1 MDDRDESEYMK
12 MITYNKEQKV
22 FHLSNDQISYLIEVE
37 EHGYLAHLYF
47 GKKIN
52 NYSGHYQYVR
62 DMRSFGPYPEAANHD
77 KFSLDTVM
85 MEYPGYGFGDFREPA
100 YNLKLANGSRVT
112 DFRYV
117 SYEIVQGKIEIV
129 DLPQMYTKADKEAQT
144 LIITLKDDLTNLVLK
159 LNYTIYQDYATI
171 VRSTELLNEGNE
183 TVEINQLASQAL
195 DFPNRSLELIH
206 FNGAW
211 GRERQLTREAI
222 EIGTKMLDS
231 KRGSS
236 SHHQNPFITLV
247 EPTTTEFQGEAYGF
261 CLVYSGNHQTVIEKD
276 NYSQTRVV
284 MGINPFN
291 FSWQLH
297 PGESFQSPEVV
308 NVYSSRGLNHMSQT
322 YHELFN
328 RYLIRGEH
336 QLKERPVLINNW
348 EATYF
353 DFDDAKIHGIIDEAK
368 DLGIEMFV
376 LDDGWFG
383 ERKDDHRSLGDWFEF
398 EGKLEQGLEGI
409 AKYVHDQEMK
419 FGLWFEP
426 EMISKD
432 SDLHRAHP
440 DWVLSIPNR
449 PRSLSRQ
456 QHVLD
461 FSREDVRNHIYQ
473 QMTAILDRV
482 PVDYIKWDMN
492 RNMTEVYSLLL
503 DPQMQGEVSHRYMLG
518 LYAFMEKLTQAYPHI
533 LFESCSGG
541 GGRYDAGMLY
551 YMPQTWTSDNTDAVA
566 RLKIQYSTSFVYPI
580 STMGSHVSA
589 IPNHQTGRETSV
601 ETRGNVA
608 MSGVLGYELDL
619 TNLSASEKV
628 AITEQVNFYKEYRQ
642 LLQFGQFVRLRSP
655 YEENDV
661 AWMFVSK
668 DKKEAI
674 VFYFRVLAEASAPY
688 VTLKLAELNE
698 AFTYQM
704 DGKSISG
711 DELMNIGMYLNPNLH
726 GDYATQS
733 FVLKVK

>member
-1 MDDRDESEYMK
+1 
-12 MITYNKEQKV
+12 MITFNKEQQV
-22 FHLSNDQISYLIEVE
+22 FHLCNNQISYLIEVE

-52 NYSGHYQYVR
+52 HYSGHYQYVR
-62 DMRSFGPYPEAANHD
+62 DMRSFGPYPEAADHD
-77 KFSLDTVM
+77 TFSLDTVM
-85 MEYPGYGFGDFREPA
+85 LEYPGYGFGDFREPA
-100 YNLKLANGSRVT
+100 YNFKLKNGSRIT
-112 DFRYV
+112 DFRYD
-117 SYEIVQGKIEIV
+117 SFEIVQGKCAIEG
-129 DLPQMYTKADKEAQT
+129 LPHLYTNQATEAET
-144 LIITLKDDLTNLVLK
+144 LIITLKDDVAQLCLK
-159 LNYTIYQDYATI
+159 LNYTIYQDYATVI
-171 VRSTELLNEGNE
+171 RSTTLINDSAE
-183 TVEINQLASQAL
+183 TVEMNQLASQSL
-195 DFPNRSLELIH
+195 DFPNRSFELIH
-206 FNGAW
+206 LNGAW
-211 GRERQLTREAI
+211 GRERQLTREKI
-222 EIGTKMLDS
+222 EIGTKVLDS

-236 SHHQNPFITLV
+236 SHHQNPFVTLV

-284 MGINPFN
+284 MGMNPFN
-291 FSWQLH
+291 FAWQL
-297 PGESFQSPEVV
+297 PAGESFHSPEVV
-308 NVYSSRGLNHMSQT
+308 NVYTNQGLNQMSKT
-322 YHELFN
+322 YHDLFN
-328 RYLIRGEH
+328 HHLIRGEH

-353 DFDDAKIHGIIDEAK
+353 DFDDAKIHGIVDEAQA
-368 DLGIEMFV
+368 LGIEMFV

-383 ERKDDHRSLGDWFEF
+383 ERKDDHRSLGDWYEF

-409 AKYVHDQEMK
+409 AQYVHDKGMK

-440 DWVLSIPNR
+440 DWVLSVPGR

-461 FSREDVRNHIYQ
+461 FSRADVRDHIYQ

-482 PVDYIKWDMN
+482 PIDYIKWDMN

-503 DPQMQGEVSHRYMLG
+503 DPEMQGEVSHRYILG
-518 LYAFMEKLTQAYPHI
+518 LYEFMEKLTQAYPHI

-551 YMPQTWTSDNTDAVA
+551 YMPQTWTSDNTDPIA
-566 RLKIQYSTSFVYPI
+566 RLKIQYSTSLVYPI
-580 STMGSHVSA
+580 STMGAHVSA
-589 IPNHQTGRETSV
+589 IPNHQTGRETSLDI
-601 ETRGNVA
+601 RGNVA

-619 TNLSASEKV
+619 TTLSEEEKALIV
-628 AITEQVNFYKEYRQ
+628 KQVDFYKEHRQ
-642 LLQFGQFVRLRSP
+642 LLQFGDFVRLKSP
-655 YEENDV
+655 YEENEV

-674 VFYFRVLAEASAPY
+674 VFYFRVLVEASAPY
-688 VTLKLAELNE
+688 VTLKLAHLDETLE
-698 AFTYQM
+698 YQIANHV
-704 DGKSISG
+704 ISG
-711 DELMNIGMYLNPNLH
+711 DALMNIGMYIDPKLH
-726 GDYATQS
+726 GDYATQA
-733 FVLKVK
+733 FILKAK

>member
-1 MDDRDESEYMK
+1 
-12 MITYNKEQKV
+12 MITFNKEQQV
-22 FHLSNDQISYLIEVE
+22 FHLCNNQISYLIEVE

-52 NYSGHYQYVR
+52 HYSGHYQYVR
-62 DMRSFGPYPEAANHD
+62 DMRSFGPYPEAADHD
-77 KFSLDTVM
+77 TFSLDTVM
-85 MEYPGYGFGDFREPA
+85 LEYPGYGFGDFREPA
-100 YNLKLANGSRVT
+100 YNFKLKDGSRIT
-112 DFRYV
+112 DFRYD
-117 SYEIVQGKIEIV
+117 SFEIVQGKCAIEG
-129 DLPQMYTKADKEAQT
+129 LPHLYTNQATEAET
-144 LIITLKDDLTNLVLK
+144 LIITLKDDVAQLRLK
-159 LNYTIYQDYATI
+159 LNYTIYQDYATVI
-171 VRSTELLNEGNE
+171 RSTTLINDSAE
-183 TVEINQLASQAL
+183 TVEMNQLASQSL
-195 DFPNRSLELIH
+195 DFPNRSFELIH
-206 FNGAW
+206 LNGAW
-211 GRERQLTREAI
+211 GRERQLTREKI
-222 EIGTKMLDS
+222 EIGTKVLDS

-236 SHHQNPFITLV
+236 SHHQNPFVTLV

-284 MGINPFN
+284 MGMNPFN
-291 FSWQLH
+291 FAWQL
-297 PGESFQSPEVV
+297 PAGESFHSPEVV
-308 NVYSSRGLNHMSQT
+308 NVYSNQGLNQMSKT
-322 YHELFN
+322 YHDLFN
-328 RYLIRGEH
+328 HHLIRGEH

-353 DFDDAKIHGIIDEAK
+353 DFDDAKIHGIVDEAQA
-368 DLGIEMFV
+368 LGIEMFV

-383 ERKDDHRSLGDWFEF
+383 ERKDDHRSLGDWYEF

-409 AKYVHDQEMK
+409 AQYVHDKGMK

-440 DWVLSIPNR
+440 DWVLSVPGR

-461 FSREDVRNHIYQ
+461 FSRADVRDHIYQ

-482 PVDYIKWDMN
+482 PIDYIKWDMN

-503 DPQMQGEVSHRYMLG
+503 DPEMQGEVSHRYILG
-518 LYAFMEKLTQAYPHI
+518 LYEFMEKLTQAYPHI

-551 YMPQTWTSDNTDAVA
+551 YMPQTWTSDNTDPIA
-566 RLKIQYSTSFVYPI
+566 RLKIQYSTSLVYPI
-580 STMGSHVSA
+580 STMGAHVSA
-589 IPNHQTGRETSV
+589 IPNHQTGRETSLDI
-601 ETRGNVA
+601 RGNVA

-619 TNLSASEKV
+619 TTLSEEEKALIV
-628 AITEQVNFYKEYRQ
+628 KQVDFYKEHRQ
-642 LLQFGQFVRLRSP
+642 LLQFGDFVRLKSP
-655 YEENDV
+655 YEENEV

-674 VFYFRVLAEASAPY
+674 VFYFRVLVEASAPY
-688 VTLKLAELNE
+688 VTLKLAHLDETLE
-698 AFTYQM
+698 YQIANHV
-704 DGKSISG
+704 ISG
-711 DELMNIGMYLNPNLH
+711 DALMNIGMYIDPKLH
-726 GDYATQS
+726 GDYATQA
-733 FVLKVK
+733 FILKAK

>member
-1 MDDRDESEYMK
+1 
-12 MITYNKEQKV
+12 MITFNKEQQV
-22 FHLSNDQISYLIEVE
+22 FHLCNNQISYLIEVE

-52 NYSGHYQYVR
+52 HYSGHYQYVR
-62 DMRSFGPYPEAANHD
+62 DMRSFGPYPEAADHD
-77 KFSLDTVM
+77 TFSLDTVM
-85 MEYPGYGFGDFREPA
+85 LEYPGYGFGDFREPA
-100 YNLKLANGSRVT
+100 YNFKLKNGSRIT
-112 DFRYV
+112 DFRYD
-117 SYEIVQGKIEIV
+117 SFEIVQGKCAIEG
-129 DLPQMYTKADKEAQT
+129 LPHLYTNQATEAET
-144 LIITLKDDLTNLVLK
+144 LIITLKDDVAKLRLK
-159 LNYTIYQDYATI
+159 LNYTIYQDYATVI
-171 VRSTELLNEGNE
+171 RSTTLINDSAE

-195 DFPNRSLELIH
+195 DFPNRSFELIH
-206 FNGAW
+206 LNGAW
-211 GRERQLTREAI
+211 GRERQLTREKI
-222 EIGTKMLDS
+222 EIGTKVLDS

-236 SHHQNPFITLV
+236 SHHQNPFVTLV

-284 MGINPFN
+284 MGMNPFN
-291 FSWQLH
+291 FAWQL
-297 PGESFQSPEVV
+297 PAGESFHSPEVV
-308 NVYSSRGLNHMSQT
+308 NVYSNQGLNQMSKT
-322 YHELFN
+322 YHDLFN
-328 RYLIRGEH
+328 HHLIRGEH

-353 DFDDAKIHGIIDEAK
+353 DFDDAKIRGIVDEAQA
-368 DLGIEMFV
+368 LGIEMFV

-383 ERKDDHRSLGDWFEF
+383 ERKDDHRSLGDWYEF

-409 AKYVHDQEMK
+409 AQYVHDKGMK

-440 DWVLSIPNR
+440 DWVLSVPGR

-461 FSREDVRNHIYQ
+461 FSRADVRDHIYQ

-482 PVDYIKWDMN
+482 PIDYIKWDMN

-503 DPQMQGEVSHRYMLG
+503 DPEMQGEVSHRYILG
-518 LYAFMEKLTQAYPHI
+518 LYEFMEKLTQAYPHI

-551 YMPQTWTSDNTDAVA
+551 YMPQTWTSDNTDPIA
-566 RLKIQYSTSFVYPI
+566 RLKIQYSTSLVYPI
-580 STMGSHVSA
+580 STMGAHVSA
-589 IPNHQTGRETSV
+589 IPNHQTGRETSLDI
-601 ETRGNVA
+601 RGNVA

-619 TNLSASEKV
+619 TTLSEEEKV
-628 AITEQVNFYKEYRQ
+628 LIVKQVDFYKEHRQ
-642 LLQFGQFVRLRSP
+642 LLQFGDFVRLKSP
-655 YEENDV
+655 YEENEV

-674 VFYFRVLAEASAPY
+674 VFYFRVLVEASAPY
-688 VTLKLAELNE
+688 VTLKLAHLDETLE
-698 AFTYQM
+698 YQIANHV
-704 DGKSISG
+704 ISG
-711 DELMNIGMYLNPNLH
+711 DALMNIGMYIDPKLH
-726 GDYATQS
+726 GDYATQA
-733 FVLKVK
+733 FVLKAK

>member
-1 MDDRDESEYMK
+1 
-12 MITYNKEQKV
+12 MITFNKEQQV
-22 FHLSNDQISYLIEVE
+22 FHLCNNQISYLIEVE

-52 NYSGHYQYVR
+52 HYSGHYQYVR
-62 DMRSFGPYPEAANHD
+62 DMRSFGPYPEAADHD
-77 KFSLDTVM
+77 TFSLDTVM
-85 MEYPGYGFGDFREPA
+85 LEYPGYGFGDFREPA
-100 YNLKLANGSRVT
+100 YNFKLKDGSRIT
-112 DFRYV
+112 DFRYD
-117 SYEIVQGKIEIV
+117 SFEIVQGKCAIEG
-129 DLPQMYTKADKEAQT
+129 LPHLYTNQATEAET
-144 LIITLKDDLTNLVLK
+144 LIITLKDDVAQLRLK
-159 LNYTIYQDYATI
+159 LNYTIYQDYATVI
-171 VRSTELLNEGNE
+171 RSTTLINDSAE
-183 TVEINQLASQAL
+183 TVEINQLASQSL
-195 DFPNRSLELIH
+195 DFPNRSFELIH
-206 FNGAW
+206 LNGAW
-211 GRERQLTREAI
+211 GRERQLTREKI
-222 EIGTKMLDS
+222 EIGTKVLDS

-236 SHHQNPFITLV
+236 SHHQNPFVTLV

-284 MGINPFN
+284 MGMNPFN
-291 FSWQLH
+291 FAWQL
-297 PGESFQSPEVV
+297 PAGESFHSPEVV
-308 NVYSSRGLNHMSQT
+308 NVYSNQGLNQMSKT
-322 YHELFN
+322 YHDLFN
-328 RYLIRGEH
+328 HHLIRGEH

-353 DFDDAKIHGIIDEAK
+353 DFDDAKIHGIVDEAQA
-368 DLGIEMFV
+368 LGIEMFV

-383 ERKDDHRSLGDWFEF
+383 ERKDDHRSLGDWYEF

-409 AKYVHDQEMK
+409 AQYVHDKGMK

-440 DWVLSIPNR
+440 DWVLSVPGR

-461 FSREDVRNHIYQ
+461 FSRADVRDHIYQ

-482 PVDYIKWDMN
+482 PIDYIKWDMN

-503 DPQMQGEVSHRYMLG
+503 DPEMQGEVSHRYILG
-518 LYAFMEKLTQAYPHI
+518 LYEFMEKLTQAYPHI

-551 YMPQTWTSDNTDAVA
+551 YMPQTWTSDNTDPIA
-566 RLKIQYSTSFVYPI
+566 RLKIQYSTSLVYPI
-580 STMGSHVSA
+580 STMGAHVSA
-589 IPNHQTGRETSV
+589 IPNHQTGRETSLDI
-601 ETRGNVA
+601 RGNVA

-619 TNLSASEKV
+619 TTLSEEEKV
-628 AITEQVNFYKEYRQ
+628 LIVKQVDFYKEHRQ
-642 LLQFGQFVRLRSP
+642 LLQFGDFVRLKSP
-655 YEENDV
+655 YEENEV

-674 VFYFRVLAEASAPY
+674 VFYFRVLVEASAPY
-688 VTLKLAELNE
+688 VTLKLAHLDETLE
-698 AFTYQM
+698 YQIANHV
-704 DGKSISG
+704 ISG
-711 DELMNIGMYLNPNLH
+711 LSLIH
-726 GDYATQS
+726 I
-733 FVLKVK
+733 

>member
-1 MDDRDESEYMK
+1 
-12 MITYNKEQKV
+12 MITFNKEQQV
-22 FHLSNDQISYLIEVE
+22 FHLCNNQISYLIEVE

-52 NYSGHYQYVR
+52 HYSGHYQYVR
-62 DMRSFGPYPEAANHD
+62 DMRSFGPYPEAADHD
-77 KFSLDTVM
+77 TFSLDTVM
-85 MEYPGYGFGDFREPA
+85 LEYPGYGFGDFREPA
-100 YNLKLANGSRVT
+100 YNFKLKDGSRIT
-112 DFRYV
+112 DFRYD
-117 SYEIVQGKIEIV
+117 SFEIVQGKCAIEG
-129 DLPQMYTKADKEAQT
+129 LPHLYTNQATEAET
-144 LIITLKDDLTNLVLK
+144 LIITLKDDVAQLRLK
-159 LNYTIYQDYATI
+159 LNYTIYQDYATVI
-171 VRSTELLNEGNE
+171 RSTTLINDSAE

-195 DFPNRSLELIH
+195 DFPNRSFELIH
-206 FNGAW
+206 LNGAW
-211 GRERQLTREAI
+211 GRERQLTREKI
-222 EIGTKMLDS
+222 EIGTKVLDS

-236 SHHQNPFITLV
+236 SHHQNPFVTLV

-284 MGINPFN
+284 MGMNPFN
-291 FSWQLH
+291 FAWQL
-297 PGESFQSPEVV
+297 PAGESFHSPEVV
-308 NVYSSRGLNHMSQT
+308 NVYSNQGLNQMSKT
-322 YHELFN
+322 YHDLFN
-328 RYLIRGEH
+328 HHLIRGEH

-353 DFDDAKIHGIIDEAK
+353 DFDDAKIHGIVDEAQA
-368 DLGIEMFV
+368 LGIEMFV

-383 ERKDDHRSLGDWFEF
+383 ERKDDHRSLGDWYEF

-409 AKYVHDQEMK
+409 AQYVHDKGMK

-440 DWVLSIPNR
+440 DWVLSVPGR

-461 FSREDVRNHIYQ
+461 FSRADVRDHIYQ

-482 PVDYIKWDMN
+482 PIDYIKWDMN

-503 DPQMQGEVSHRYMLG
+503 DPEMQGEVSHRYILG
-518 LYAFMEKLTQAYPHI
+518 LYEFMEKLTQAYPHI

-551 YMPQTWTSDNTDAVA
+551 YMPQIWTSDNTDPIA
-566 RLKIQYSTSFVYPI
+566 RLKIQYSTSLVYPI
-580 STMGSHVSA
+580 STMGAHVSA
-589 IPNHQTGRETSV
+589 IPNHQTGRETSLDI
-601 ETRGNVA
+601 RGNVA

-619 TNLSASEKV
+619 TTLSEEEKV
-628 AITEQVNFYKEYRQ
+628 LIVKQVDFYKEHRQ
-642 LLQFGQFVRLRSP
+642 LLQFGDFVRLKSP
-655 YEENDV
+655 YEENEV

-674 VFYFRVLAEASAPY
+674 VFYFRVLVEASAPY
-688 VTLKLAELNE
+688 VTLKLAHLDETLE
-698 AFTYQM
+698 YQIANHV
-704 DGKSISG
+704 ISG
-711 DELMNIGMYLNPNLH
+711 DALMNIGMYIDPKLH
-726 GDYATQS
+726 GDYATQA
-733 FVLKVK
+733 FILKAK

>member
-1 MDDRDESEYMK
+1 
-12 MITYNKEQKV
+12 MIIYDKEKQI
-22 FHLSNDQISYLIEVE
+22 FHLRNETISYLIEVE

-47 GKKIN
+47 GKRVN
-52 NYSGHYQYVR
+52 HYSGHYQYVR
-62 DMRSFGPYPEAANHD
+62 DMRSFGPYPEEADHD
-77 KFSLDTVM
+77 QFSLDTVM
-85 MEYPGYGFGDFREPA
+85 LEYPGYGYGDFREPA
-100 YNLKLANGSRVT
+100 YNLKLENGSRIT
-112 DFRYV
+112 DFRYDSFEV
-117 SYEIVQGKIEIV
+117 VKGKIAIEG
-129 DLPQMYTKADKEAQT
+129 LPQLYTTEENQAET
-144 LIITLKDDLTNLVLK
+144 LIITLKDQVSQLVLK
-159 LNYTIYQDYATI
+159 LNYTIYRDFSTI
-171 VRSTELLNEGNE
+171 VRSTSLINEGDE
-183 TVEINQLASQAL
+183 IVEINQLASQAL
-195 DFPNRSLELIH
+195 DFPNRSFELIH

-222 EIGTKMLDS
+222 EIGTKTLDS

-236 SHHQNPFITLV
+236 SHHQNPFMALV
-247 EPTTTEFQGEAYGF
+247 EPTTTEFQGEAYGSCF
-261 CLVYSGNHQTVIEKD
+261 VYSGNHQTVIEKD
-276 NYSQTRVV
+276 NYSQTRVI

-291 FSWQLH
+291 FAWQLL
-297 PGESFQSPEVV
+297 PGAHFQTPEVV
-308 NVYSSRGLNHMSQT
+308 NVYSNQGLNQMSQT
-322 YHELFN
+322 YHDLFN
-328 RYLIRGEH
+328 HHLIRGGH
-336 QLKERPVLINNW
+336 QLEERPVLINNW

-353 DFDDAKIHGIIDEAK
+353 DFDDEKIHGIVDEAHA
-368 DLGIEMFV
+368 LGIEMFV

-398 EGKLEQGLEGI
+398 EGKLAHGLEGI
-409 AKYVHDQEMK
+409 SQYVHDKGMK

-440 DWVLSIPNR
+440 DWVLATPNR

-461 FSREDVRNHIYQ
+461 FSREDVREHIYQ
-473 QMTAILDRV
+473 QMIAILDRV

-503 DPQMQGEVSHRYMLG
+503 DPSMQGEVSHRYILG
-518 LYAFMEKLTQAYPHI
+518 LYEFMEKLTQRYPHI

-589 IPNHQTGRETSV
+589 VPNHQTGRQTSL
-601 ETRGNVA
+601 EIRGNVA
-608 MSGVLGYELDL
+608 MSGVFGYELDL
-619 TNLSASEKV
+619 TQLTESEKLE
-628 AITEQVNFYKEYRQ
+628 IIEQVNFYKQYRG
-642 LLQFGQFVRLRSP
+642 LLQYGTFVRLKSP

-668 DKKEAI
+668 DQKEAI
-674 VFYFRVLAEASAPY
+674 VFYFRVLAEAASAY
-688 VTLKLAELNE
+688 VTLKLAGLDENQ
-698 AFTYQM
+698 TYQIN
-704 DGKSISG
+704 DQFISG
-711 DELMNIGMYLNPNLH
+711 DELMNIGMYMDPNLH

-733 FVLKVK
+733 FVLKGI

>member
-1 MDDRDESEYMK
+1 
-12 MITYNKEQKV
+12 MITFNKEQQV
-22 FHLSNDQISYLIEVE
+22 FHLCNNQISYLIEVE

-52 NYSGHYQYVR
+52 HYSGHYQYVR
-62 DMRSFGPYPEAANHD
+62 DMRSFGPYPEAADHD
-77 KFSLDTVM
+77 TFSLDTVM
-85 MEYPGYGFGDFREPA
+85 LEYPGYGFGDFREPA
-100 YNLKLANGSRVT
+100 YNFKLKDGSRIT
-112 DFRYV
+112 DFRYD
-117 SYEIVQGKIEIV
+117 SFEIVQGKCAIEG
-129 DLPQMYTKADKEAQT
+129 LPHLYTNQVTEAET
-144 LIITLKDDLTNLVLK
+144 LIITLKDDVAQLRLK
-159 LNYTIYQDYATI
+159 LNYTIYQDYATVI
-171 VRSTELLNEGNE
+171 RSTTLINDSAE
-183 TVEINQLASQAL
+183 TVEINQLASQSL
-195 DFPNRSLELIH
+195 DFPNRSFELIH
-206 FNGAW
+206 LNGAW
-211 GRERQLTREAI
+211 GRERQLTREKI
-222 EIGTKMLDS
+222 EIGTKVLDS

-236 SHHQNPFITLV
+236 SHHQNPFVTLV

-284 MGINPFN
+284 MGMNPFN
-291 FSWQLH
+291 FAWQL
-297 PGESFQSPEVV
+297 PAGESFHSPEVV
-308 NVYSSRGLNHMSQT
+308 NVYSNQGLNQMSKT
-322 YHELFN
+322 YHDLFN
-328 RYLIRGEH
+328 HHLIRGEH

-353 DFDDAKIHGIIDEAK
+353 DFDDAKIHGIVDEAQA
-368 DLGIEMFV
+368 LGIEMFV

-383 ERKDDHRSLGDWFEF
+383 ERKDDHRSLGDWYEF

-409 AKYVHDQEMK
+409 AQYVHDKGMK

-440 DWVLSIPNR
+440 DWVLSVPGR

-461 FSREDVRNHIYQ
+461 FSRADVRDHIYQ

-482 PVDYIKWDMN
+482 PIDYIKWDMN

-503 DPQMQGEVSHRYMLG
+503 DPEMQGEVSHRYILG
-518 LYAFMEKLTQAYPHI
+518 LYEFMEKLTQAYPHI

-551 YMPQTWTSDNTDAVA
+551 YMPQTWTSDNTDPIA
-566 RLKIQYSTSFVYPI
+566 RLKIQYSTSLVYPI
-580 STMGSHVSA
+580 STMGAHVSA
-589 IPNHQTGRETSV
+589 IPNHQTGRETSLDI
-601 ETRGNVA
+601 RGNVA

-619 TNLSASEKV
+619 TTLSEEEKV
-628 AITEQVNFYKEYRQ
+628 LIVKQVDFYKEHRQ
-642 LLQFGQFVRLRSP
+642 LLQFGDFVRLKSP
-655 YEENDV
+655 YEENEV

-674 VFYFRVLAEASAPY
+674 VFYFRVLVEASAPY
-688 VTLKLAELNE
+688 VTLKLAHLDETLE
-698 AFTYQM
+698 YQIANHV
-704 DGKSISG
+704 ISG
-711 DELMNIGMYLNPNLH
+711 DALMNIGMYIDPKLH
-726 GDYATQS
+726 GDYATQA
-733 FVLKVK
+733 FILKAK

>member
-1 MDDRDESEYMK
+1 
-12 MITYNKEQKV
+12 MITFNKEQQV
-22 FHLSNDQISYLIEVE
+22 FHLCNNQISYLIEVE

-52 NYSGHYQYVR
+52 HYSGHYQYVR
-62 DMRSFGPYPEAANHD
+62 DMRSFGPYPEAADHD
-77 KFSLDTVM
+77 TFSLDTVM
-85 MEYPGYGFGDFREPA
+85 LEYPGYGFGDFREPA
-100 YNLKLANGSRVT
+100 YNFKLKDGSRIT
-112 DFRYV
+112 DFRYD
-117 SYEIVQGKIEIV
+117 SFEIVQGKCAIEG
-129 DLPQMYTKADKEAQT
+129 LPHLYTNQATEAET
-144 LIITLKDDLTNLVLK
+144 LIITLKDDVAQLRLK
-159 LNYTIYQDYATI
+159 LNYTIYQDYATVI
-171 VRSTELLNEGNE
+171 RSTTLINDSAE
-183 TVEINQLASQAL
+183 TVEINQLASQSL
-195 DFPNRSLELIH
+195 DFPNRSFELIH
-206 FNGAW
+206 LNGAW
-211 GRERQLTREAI
+211 GRERQLTREKI
-222 EIGTKMLDS
+222 EIGTKVLDS

-236 SHHQNPFITLV
+236 SHHQNPFVTLV

-284 MGINPFN
+284 MGMNPFN
-291 FSWQLH
+291 FAWQL
-297 PGESFQSPEVV
+297 PAGESFHSPEVV
-308 NVYSSRGLNHMSQT
+308 NVYSNQGLNQMSKT
-322 YHELFN
+322 YHDLFN
-328 RYLIRGEH
+328 HHLIRGEH

-353 DFDDAKIHGIIDEAK
+353 DFDDAKIHGIVDEAQA
-368 DLGIEMFV
+368 LGIEMFV

-383 ERKDDHRSLGDWFEF
+383 ERKDDHRSLGDWYEF

-409 AKYVHDQEMK
+409 AQYVHDKGMK

-440 DWVLSIPNR
+440 DWVLSVPGR

-461 FSREDVRNHIYQ
+461 FSRVDVRDHIYQ

-482 PVDYIKWDMN
+482 PIDYIKWDMN

-503 DPQMQGEVSHRYMLG
+503 DPEMQGEVSHRYILG
-518 LYAFMEKLTQAYPHI
+518 LYEFMEKLTQAYPHI

-551 YMPQTWTSDNTDAVA
+551 YMPQTWTSDNTDPIA
-566 RLKIQYSTSFVYPI
+566 RLKIQYSTSLVYPI
-580 STMGSHVSA
+580 STMGAHVSA
-589 IPNHQTGRETSV
+589 IPNHQTGRETSLDI
-601 ETRGNVA
+601 RGNVA

-619 TNLSASEKV
+619 TTLSEEEKALIV
-628 AITEQVNFYKEYRQ
+628 KQVDFYKEHRQ
-642 LLQFGQFVRLRSP
+642 LLQFGDFVRLKSP
-655 YEENDV
+655 YEENEV

-674 VFYFRVLAEASAPY
+674 VFYFRVLVEASAPY
-688 VTLKLAELNE
+688 VTLKLAHLDETLE
-698 AFTYQM
+698 YQIANHV
-704 DGKSISG
+704 ISG
-711 DELMNIGMYLNPNLH
+711 DALMNIGMYIDPKLH
-726 GDYATQS
+726 GDYATQA
-733 FVLKVK
+733 FILKAK

>member
-1 MDDRDESEYMK
+1 
-12 MITYNKEQKV
+12 MITFNKEQQV
-22 FHLSNDQISYLIEVE
+22 FHLCNNQISYLIEVE

-52 NYSGHYQYVR
+52 HYSGHYQYVR
-62 DMRSFGPYPEAANHD
+62 DMRSFGPYPEAADHD
-77 KFSLDTVM
+77 TFSLDTVM
-85 MEYPGYGFGDFREPA
+85 LEYPGYGFGDFREPA
-100 YNLKLANGSRVT
+100 YNFKLKNGSRIT
-112 DFRYV
+112 DFRYD
-117 SYEIVQGKIEIV
+117 SFEIVQGKCAIEG
-129 DLPQMYTKADKEAQT
+129 LPHLYTNQATEAET
-144 LIITLKDDLTNLVLK
+144 LIITLKDDVAQLRLK
-159 LNYTIYQDYATI
+159 LNYTIYQDYATVI
-171 VRSTELLNEGNE
+171 RSTTLINDSAE
-183 TVEINQLASQAL
+183 TVEINQLASQSL
-195 DFPNRSLELIH
+195 DFPNRSFELIH
-206 FNGAW
+206 LNGAW
-211 GRERQLTREAI
+211 GRERQLTREKI
-222 EIGTKMLDS
+222 EIGTKVLDS

-236 SHHQNPFITLV
+236 SHHQNPFVTLV

-284 MGINPFN
+284 MGMNPFN
-291 FSWQLH
+291 FAWQL
-297 PGESFQSPEVV
+297 PAGESFHSPEVV
-308 NVYSSRGLNHMSQT
+308 NVYSNQGLNQMSKT
-322 YHELFN
+322 YHDLFN
-328 RYLIRGEH
+328 HHLIRGEH

-353 DFDDAKIHGIIDEAK
+353 DFDDAKIHGIVDEAQA
-368 DLGIEMFV
+368 LGIEMFV

-383 ERKDDHRSLGDWFEF
+383 ERKDDHRSLGDWYEF

-409 AKYVHDQEMK
+409 AQYVHDKGMK

-440 DWVLSIPNR
+440 DWVLSVPGR

-461 FSREDVRNHIYQ
+461 FSRADVRDHIYQ

-482 PVDYIKWDMN
+482 PIDYIKWDMN

-503 DPQMQGEVSHRYMLG
+503 DPEMQGEVSHRYILG
-518 LYAFMEKLTQAYPHI
+518 LYEFMEKLTQAYPHI

-551 YMPQTWTSDNTDAVA
+551 YMPQTWTSDNTDPIA
-566 RLKIQYSTSFVYPI
+566 RLKIQYSTSLVYPI
-580 STMGSHVSA
+580 STMGAHVSA
-589 IPNHQTGRETSV
+589 IPNHQTGRETSLDI
-601 ETRGNVA
+601 RGNVA

-619 TNLSASEKV
+619 TTLSEEEKALIV
-628 AITEQVNFYKEYRQ
+628 KQVDFYKEHRQ
-642 LLQFGQFVRLRSP
+642 LLQFGDFVRLKSP
-655 YEENDV
+655 YEENEV

-674 VFYFRVLAEASAPY
+674 VFYFRVLVEASAPY
-688 VTLKLAELNE
+688 VTLKLAHLDETLE
-698 AFTYQM
+698 YQIANHV
-704 DGKSISG
+704 ISG
-711 DELMNIGMYLNPNLH
+711 DALMNIGMYIDPKLH
-726 GDYATQS
+726 GDYATQA
-733 FVLKVK
+733 FVLKAK

>member
-1 MDDRDESEYMK
+1 
-12 MITYNKEQKV
+12 MITFNKEQQV
-22 FHLSNDQISYLIEVE
+22 FHLCNNQISYLIEVE

-52 NYSGHYQYVR
+52 HYSGHYQYVR
-62 DMRSFGPYPEAANHD
+62 DMRSFGPYPEAADHD
-77 KFSLDTVM
+77 TFSLDTVM
-85 MEYPGYGFGDFREPA
+85 LEYPGYGFGDFREPA
-100 YNLKLANGSRVT
+100 YNFKLKDGSRIT
-112 DFRYV
+112 DFRYD
-117 SYEIVQGKIEIV
+117 SFEIVQGKCAIEG
-129 DLPQMYTKADKEAQT
+129 LPHLYTNQATEAET
-144 LIITLKDDLTNLVLK
+144 LIITLKDDVAQLRLK
-159 LNYTIYQDYATI
+159 LNYTIYQDYATVI
-171 VRSTELLNEGNE
+171 RSTTLINDSAE
-183 TVEINQLASQAL
+183 TVEINQLASQSL
-195 DFPNRSLELIH
+195 DFPNRSFELIH
-206 FNGAW
+206 LNGAW
-211 GRERQLTREAI
+211 GRERQLTREKI
-222 EIGTKMLDS
+222 EIGTKVLDS

-236 SHHQNPFITLV
+236 SHHQNPFVTLV

-284 MGINPFN
+284 MGMNPFN
-291 FSWQLH
+291 FAWQL
-297 PGESFQSPEVV
+297 PAGESFHSPEVV
-308 NVYSSRGLNHMSQT
+308 NVYSNQGLNQMSKT
-322 YHELFN
+322 YHDLFN
-328 RYLIRGEH
+328 HHLIRGEH

-353 DFDDAKIHGIIDEAK
+353 DFDDAKIHGIVDEAQA
-368 DLGIEMFV
+368 LGIEMFV

-383 ERKDDHRSLGDWFEF
+383 ERKDDHRSLGDWYEF

-409 AKYVHDQEMK
+409 AQYVHDKGMK

-440 DWVLSIPNR
+440 DWVLSVPGR

-461 FSREDVRNHIYQ
+461 FSRADVRDHIYQ

-482 PVDYIKWDMN
+482 PIDYIKWDMN

-503 DPQMQGEVSHRYMLG
+503 DPEMQGEVSHRYILG
-518 LYAFMEKLTQAYPHI
+518 LYEFMEKLTQAYPHI

-551 YMPQTWTSDNTDAVA
+551 YMPQTWTSDNTDPIA
-566 RLKIQYSTSFVYPI
+566 RLKIQYSTSLVYPI
-580 STMGSHVSA
+580 STMGAHVSA
-589 IPNHQTGRETSV
+589 IPNHQTGRETNLDI
-601 ETRGNVA
+601 RGNVA

-619 TNLSASEKV
+619 TTLSEEEKV
-628 AITEQVNFYKEYRQ
+628 LIVKQVDFYKEHRQ
-642 LLQFGQFVRLRSP
+642 LLQFGDFVRLKSP
-655 YEENDV
+655 YEENEV

-674 VFYFRVLAEASAPY
+674 VFYFRVLVEASAPY
-688 VTLKLAELNE
+688 VTLKLAHLDETLE
-698 AFTYQM
+698 YQIANHV
-704 DGKSISG
+704 ISG
-711 DELMNIGMYLNPNLH
+711 DALMNIGMYIDPKLH
-726 GDYATQS
+726 GDYATQA
-733 FVLKVK
+733 FVLKAK

>member
-1 MDDRDESEYMK
+1 
-12 MITYNKEQKV
+12 MITFNKEQQV
-22 FHLSNDQISYLIEVE
+22 FHLCNNQISYLIEVE

-52 NYSGHYQYVR
+52 HYSGHYQYVR
-62 DMRSFGPYPEAANHD
+62 DMRSFGPYPEAADHD
-77 KFSLDTVM
+77 TFSLDTVM
-85 MEYPGYGFGDFREPA
+85 LEYPGYGFGDFREPA
-100 YNLKLANGSRVT
+100 YNFKLKDGSRIT
-112 DFRYV
+112 DFRYD
-117 SYEIVQGKIEIV
+117 SFEIVQGKCAIEG
-129 DLPQMYTKADKEAQT
+129 LPHLYTNQATEAET
-144 LIITLKDDLTNLVLK
+144 LIITLKDDVAQLRLK
-159 LNYTIYQDYATI
+159 LNYTIYQDYATVI
-171 VRSTELLNEGNE
+171 RSTTLINDSAE
-183 TVEINQLASQAL
+183 TVEINQLASQSL
-195 DFPNRSLELIH
+195 DFPNRSFELIH
-206 FNGAW
+206 LNGAW
-211 GRERQLTREAI
+211 GRERQLTREKI
-222 EIGTKMLDS
+222 EIGTKVLDS

-236 SHHQNPFITLV
+236 SHHQNPFVTLV

-284 MGINPFN
+284 MGMNPFN
-291 FSWQLH
+291 FAWQL
-297 PGESFQSPEVV
+297 PAGESFHSPEVV
-308 NVYSSRGLNHMSQT
+308 NVYSNQGLNQMSKT
-322 YHELFN
+322 YHDLFN
-328 RYLIRGEH
+328 HHLIRGEH

-353 DFDDAKIHGIIDEAK
+353 DFDDAKIHGIVDEAQA
-368 DLGIEMFV
+368 LGIEMFV

-383 ERKDDHRSLGDWFEF
+383 ERKDDHRSLGDWYEF

-409 AKYVHDQEMK
+409 AQYVHDKGMK

-440 DWVLSIPNR
+440 DWVLSVPGR

-461 FSREDVRNHIYQ
+461 FSRADVRDHIYQ

-482 PVDYIKWDMN
+482 PIDYIKWDMN

-503 DPQMQGEVSHRYMLG
+503 DPEMQGEVSHRYILG
-518 LYAFMEKLTQAYPHI
+518 LYEFMEKLTQAYPHI

-551 YMPQTWTSDNTDAVA
+551 YMPQTWTSDNTDPIA
-566 RLKIQYSTSFVYPI
+566 RLKIQYSTSLVYPI
-580 STMGSHVSA
+580 STMGAHVSA
-589 IPNHQTGRETSV
+589 IPNHQTGRETSLDI
-601 ETRGNVA
+601 RGNVA

-619 TNLSASEKV
+619 TTLSEEEKALIV
-628 AITEQVNFYKEYRQ
+628 KQVDFYKEHRQ
-642 LLQFGQFVRLRSP
+642 LLQFGDFVRLKCP
-655 YEENDV
+655 YEENEV

-674 VFYFRVLAEASAPY
+674 VFYFRVLVEASAPY
-688 VTLKLAELNE
+688 VTLKLAHLDETLE
-698 AFTYQM
+698 YQIANHV
-704 DGKSISG
+704 ISG
-711 DELMNIGMYLNPNLH
+711 DALMNIGMYIDPKLH
-726 GDYATQS
+726 GDYATQA
-733 FVLKVK
+733 FILKAK

>member
-1 MDDRDESEYMK
+1 
-12 MITYNKEQKV
+12 MITFNKEQQV
-22 FHLSNDQISYLIEVE
+22 FHLCNNQISYLIEVE

-52 NYSGHYQYVR
+52 HYSGHYQYVR
-62 DMRSFGPYPEAANHD
+62 DMRSFGPYPEAADHD
-77 KFSLDTVM
+77 TFSLDTVM
-85 MEYPGYGFGDFREPA
+85 LEYPGYGFGDFREPA
-100 YNLKLANGSRVT
+100 YNFKLKNGSRIT
-112 DFRYV
+112 DFRYD
-117 SYEIVQGKIEIV
+117 SFEIVQGKCTIEG
-129 DLPQMYTKADKEAQT
+129 LPHLYTNQATEAET
-144 LIITLKDDLTNLVLK
+144 LIITLKDDVAQLRLK
-159 LNYTIYQDYATI
+159 LNYTIYQDYATVI
-171 VRSTELLNEGNE
+171 RSTTLINDSAE
-183 TVEINQLASQAL
+183 TVEINQLASQSL
-195 DFPNRSLELIH
+195 DFPNRSFELIH
-206 FNGAW
+206 LNGAW
-211 GRERQLTREAI
+211 GRERQLTREKI
-222 EIGTKMLDS
+222 EIGTKVLDS

-236 SHHQNPFITLV
+236 SHHQNPFVTLV

-284 MGINPFN
+284 MGMNPFN
-291 FSWQLH
+291 FAWQL
-297 PGESFQSPEVV
+297 PAGESFHSPEVV
-308 NVYSSRGLNHMSQT
+308 NVYSNQGLNQMSKT
-322 YHELFN
+322 YHDLFN
-328 RYLIRGEH
+328 HHLIRGEH

-353 DFDDAKIHGIIDEAK
+353 DFDDAKIHGIVDEAQA
-368 DLGIEMFV
+368 LGIEMFV

-383 ERKDDHRSLGDWFEF
+383 ERKDDHRSLGDWYEF

-409 AKYVHDQEMK
+409 AQYVHDKGMK

-440 DWVLSIPNR
+440 DWVLSVPGR

-461 FSREDVRNHIYQ
+461 FSRADVRDHIYQ

-482 PVDYIKWDMN
+482 PIDYIKWDMN

-503 DPQMQGEVSHRYMLG
+503 DPEMQGEVSHRYILG
-518 LYAFMEKLTQAYPHI
+518 LYEFMEKLTQAYPHI

-551 YMPQTWTSDNTDAVA
+551 YMPQTWTSDNTDPIA
-566 RLKIQYSTSFVYPI
+566 RLKIQYSTSLVYPI
-580 STMGSHVSA
+580 STMGAHVSA
-589 IPNHQTGRETSV
+589 IPNHQTGRETSLDI
-601 ETRGNVA
+601 RGNVA

-619 TNLSASEKV
+619 TTLSEEEKV
-628 AITEQVNFYKEYRQ
+628 LIVKQVDFYKEHRQ
-642 LLQFGQFVRLRSP
+642 LLQFGDFVRLKSP
-655 YEENDV
+655 YEENEV

-674 VFYFRVLAEASAPY
+674 VFYFRVLVEASAPY
-688 VTLKLAELNE
+688 VTLKLAHLDETLE
-698 AFTYQM
+698 YQIANHV
-704 DGKSISG
+704 ISG
-711 DELMNIGMYLNPNLH
+711 DALMNIGMYIDPKLH
-726 GDYATQS
+726 GDYATQA
-733 FVLKVK
+733 FILKAK

>member
-1 MDDRDESEYMK
+1 
-12 MITYNKEQKV
+12 MITFNKEQQV
-22 FHLSNDQISYLIEVE
+22 FHLCNNQISYLIEVE

-52 NYSGHYQYVR
+52 HYSGHYQYVR
-62 DMRSFGPYPEAANHD
+62 DMRSFGPYPEAADHD
-77 KFSLDTVM
+77 TFSLDTVM
-85 MEYPGYGFGDFREPA
+85 LEYPGYGFGDFREPA
-100 YNLKLANGSRVT
+100 YNFKLKDGSRIT
-112 DFRYV
+112 DFRYD
-117 SYEIVQGKIEIV
+117 SFEIVQGKCAIEG
-129 DLPQMYTKADKEAQT
+129 LPHLYTNQATEAET
-144 LIITLKDDLTNLVLK
+144 LIITLKDDVAQLCLK
-159 LNYTIYQDYATI
+159 LNYTIYQDYATVI
-171 VRSTELLNEGNE
+171 RSTTLINDSAE
-183 TVEINQLASQAL
+183 TVEINQLASQSL
-195 DFPNRSLELIH
+195 DFPNRSFELIH
-206 FNGAW
+206 LNGAW
-211 GRERQLTREAI
+211 GRERQLTREKI
-222 EIGTKMLDS
+222 EIGTKVLDS

-236 SHHQNPFITLV
+236 SHHQNPFVTLV

-284 MGINPFN
+284 MGMNPFN
-291 FSWQLH
+291 FAWQL
-297 PGESFQSPEVV
+297 PAGESFHSPEVV
-308 NVYSSRGLNHMSQT
+308 NVYSNQGLNQMSKT
-322 YHELFN
+322 YHDLFN
-328 RYLIRGEH
+328 HHLIRGEH

-353 DFDDAKIHGIIDEAK
+353 DFDDAKIHGIVDEAQA
-368 DLGIEMFV
+368 LGIEMFV

-383 ERKDDHRSLGDWFEF
+383 ERKDDHRSLGDWYEF

-409 AKYVHDQEMK
+409 AQYVHDKGMK

-440 DWVLSIPNR
+440 DWVLSVPGR

-461 FSREDVRNHIYQ
+461 FSRADVRDHIYQ

-482 PVDYIKWDMN
+482 PIDYIKWDMN

-503 DPQMQGEVSHRYMLG
+503 DPEMQGEVSHRYILG
-518 LYAFMEKLTQAYPHI
+518 LYEFMEKLTQAYPHI

-551 YMPQTWTSDNTDAVA
+551 YMPQTWTSDNTDPIA
-566 RLKIQYSTSFVYPI
+566 RLKIQYSTSLVYPI
-580 STMGSHVSA
+580 STMGAHVSA
-589 IPNHQTGRETSV
+589 IPNHQTGRETSLDI
-601 ETRGNVA
+601 RGNVA

-619 TNLSASEKV
+619 TTLSEEEKV
-628 AITEQVNFYKEYRQ
+628 LIVKQVDFYKEHRQ
-642 LLQFGQFVRLRSP
+642 LLQFGDFVRLKSP
-655 YEENDV
+655 YEENEV

-674 VFYFRVLAEASAPY
+674 VFYFRVLVEASAPY
-688 VTLKLAELNE
+688 VTLKLAHLDETLE
-698 AFTYQM
+698 YQIANHV
-704 DGKSISG
+704 ISG
-711 DELMNIGMYLNPNLH
+711 DALMNISMYIDPKLH
-726 GDYATQS
+726 GDYATQA
-733 FVLKVK
+733 FILKAK

>member
-1 MDDRDESEYMK
+1 
-12 MITYNKEQKV
+12 MITFNKEQQV
-22 FHLSNDQISYLIEVE
+22 FHLCNNQISYLIEVE

-52 NYSGHYQYVR
+52 HYSGHYQYVR
-62 DMRSFGPYPEAANHD
+62 DMRSFGPYPEAADHD
-77 KFSLDTVM
+77 TFSLDTVM
-85 MEYPGYGFGDFREPA
+85 LEYPGYGFGDFREPA
-100 YNLKLANGSRVT
+100 YNFKLKNGSRIT
-112 DFRYV
+112 DFRYD
-117 SYEIVQGKIEIV
+117 SFEIVQGKCAIEG
-129 DLPQMYTKADKEAQT
+129 LPHLYTNQATEAET
-144 LIITLKDDLTNLVLK
+144 LIITLKDDVAQLRLK
-159 LNYTIYQDYATI
+159 LNYTIYQDYATVI
-171 VRSTELLNEGNE
+171 RSTTLINDSAE
-183 TVEINQLASQAL
+183 TVEMNQLASQSL
-195 DFPNRSLELIH
+195 DFPNRSFELIH
-206 FNGAW
+206 LNGAW
-211 GRERQLTREAI
+211 GRERQLTREKI
-222 EIGTKMLDS
+222 EIGTKVLDS

-236 SHHQNPFITLV
+236 SHHQNPFVTLV

-284 MGINPFN
+284 MGMNPFN
-291 FSWQLH
+291 FAWQL
-297 PGESFQSPEVV
+297 PAGESFHSPEVV
-308 NVYSSRGLNHMSQT
+308 NVYSNQGLNQMSKT
-322 YHELFN
+322 YHDLFN
-328 RYLIRGEH
+328 HHLIRGEH

-353 DFDDAKIHGIIDEAK
+353 DFDDAKIHGIVDEAQA
-368 DLGIEMFV
+368 LGIEMFV

-383 ERKDDHRSLGDWFEF
+383 ERKDDHRSLGDWYEF

-409 AKYVHDQEMK
+409 AQYVHDKGMK

-440 DWVLSIPNR
+440 DWVLSVPGR

-461 FSREDVRNHIYQ
+461 FSRVDVRDHIYQ

-482 PVDYIKWDMN
+482 PIDYIKWDMN

-503 DPQMQGEVSHRYMLG
+503 DPEMQGEVSHRYILG
-518 LYAFMEKLTQAYPHI
+518 LYEFMEKLTQAYPHI

-551 YMPQTWTSDNTDAVA
+551 YMPQTWTSDNTDPIA
-566 RLKIQYSTSFVYPI
+566 RLKIQYSTSLVYPI
-580 STMGSHVSA
+580 STMGAHVSA
-589 IPNHQTGRETSV
+589 IPNHQTGRETSLDI
-601 ETRGNVA
+601 RGNVA

-619 TNLSASEKV
+619 TTLSEEEKV
-628 AITEQVNFYKEYRQ
+628 LIVKQVDFYKEHRQ
-642 LLQFGQFVRLRSP
+642 LLQFGDFVRLKSP
-655 YEENDV
+655 YEENEV

-674 VFYFRVLAEASAPY
+674 VFYFRVLVEASAPY
-688 VTLKLAELNE
+688 VTLKLAHLDETLE
-698 AFTYQM
+698 YQIANHV
-704 DGKSISG
+704 ISG
-711 DELMNIGMYLNPNLH
+711 DALMNIGMYIDPKLH
-726 GDYATQS
+726 GDYATQA
-733 FVLKVK
+733 FILKAK

>member
-1 MDDRDESEYMK
+1 
-12 MITYNKEQKV
+12 MITFNKEQQV
-22 FHLSNDQISYLIEVE
+22 FHLCNNQISYLIEVE

-52 NYSGHYQYVR
+52 HYSGHYQYVR
-62 DMRSFGPYPEAANHD
+62 DMRSFGPYPEAADHD
-77 KFSLDTVM
+77 TFSLDTVM
-85 MEYPGYGFGDFREPA
+85 LEYPGYGFGDFREPA
-100 YNLKLANGSRVT
+100 YNFKLKDGSRIT
-112 DFRYV
+112 DFRYD
-117 SYEIVQGKIEIV
+117 SFEIVQGKCTIEG
-129 DLPQMYTKADKEAQT
+129 LPHLYTNQETEAET
-144 LIITLKDDLTNLVLK
+144 LIITLKDDVAKLRLK
-159 LNYTIYQDYATI
+159 LNYTIYQDYATVI
-171 VRSTELLNEGNE
+171 RSTTLINDSAE

-195 DFPNRSLELIH
+195 DFPNRSFELIH
-206 FNGAW
+206 LNGAW
-211 GRERQLTREAI
+211 GRERQLTREKI
-222 EIGTKMLDS
+222 EIGTKVLDS

-236 SHHQNPFITLV
+236 SHHQNPFVTLV

-284 MGINPFN
+284 MGMNPFN
-291 FSWQLH
+291 FAWQL
-297 PGESFQSPEVV
+297 PAGESFHSPEVV
-308 NVYSSRGLNHMSQT
+308 NVYSNQGLNQMSKT
-322 YHELFN
+322 YHDLFN
-328 RYLIRGEH
+328 HHLIRGEH

-353 DFDDAKIHGIIDEAK
+353 DFDDAKIHGIVDEAQA
-368 DLGIEMFV
+368 LGIEMFV

-383 ERKDDHRSLGDWFEF
+383 ERKDDHRSLGDWYEF

-409 AKYVHDQEMK
+409 AQYVHDKGMK

-440 DWVLSIPNR
+440 DWVLSVPGR

-461 FSREDVRNHIYQ
+461 FSRADVRDHIYQ

-482 PVDYIKWDMN
+482 PIDYIKWDMN

-503 DPQMQGEVSHRYMLG
+503 DPEMQGEVSHRYILG
-518 LYAFMEKLTQAYPHI
+518 LYEFMEKLTQAYPHI

-551 YMPQTWTSDNTDAVA
+551 YMPQTWTSDNTDPIA
-566 RLKIQYSTSFVYPI
+566 RLKIQYSTSLVYPI
-580 STMGSHVSA
+580 STMGAHVSA
-589 IPNHQTGRETSV
+589 IPNHQTGRETSLDI
-601 ETRGNVA
+601 RGNVA

-619 TNLSASEKV
+619 TTLSEKEKALIV
-628 AITEQVNFYKEYRQ
+628 KQVDFYKEHRQ
-642 LLQFGQFVRLRSP
+642 LLQFGDFVRLKSP
-655 YEENDV
+655 YEENEV

-674 VFYFRVLAEASAPY
+674 VFYFRVLVEASAPY
-688 VTLKLAELNE
+688 VTLKLAHLDETLE
-698 AFTYQM
+698 YQIANHV
-704 DGKSISG
+704 ISG
-711 DELMNIGMYLNPNLH
+711 DALMNIGMYIDPKLH
-726 GDYATQS
+726 GDYATQA
-733 FVLKVK
+733 FILKAK

>member
-1 MDDRDESEYMK
+1 
-12 MITYNKEQKV
+12 MITFNKEQQV
-22 FHLSNDQISYLIEVE
+22 FHLCNNQISYLIEVE

-52 NYSGHYQYVR
+52 HYSGHYQYVR
-62 DMRSFGPYPEAANHD
+62 DMRSFGPYPEAADHD
-77 KFSLDTVM
+77 TFSLDTVM
-85 MEYPGYGFGDFREPA
+85 LEYPGYGFGDFREPA
-100 YNLKLANGSRVT
+100 YNFKLKDGSRIT
-112 DFRYV
+112 DFRYD
-117 SYEIVQGKIEIV
+117 SFEIVQGKCAIEG
-129 DLPQMYTKADKEAQT
+129 LPHLYTNQATEAET
-144 LIITLKDDLTNLVLK
+144 LIITLKDDVAQLRLK
-159 LNYTIYQDYATI
+159 LNYTIYQDYATVI
-171 VRSTELLNEGNE
+171 RSITLINDSAE
-183 TVEINQLASQAL
+183 TVEINQLASQAR
-195 DFPNRSLELIH
+195 DFPNRSFELIH
-206 FNGAW
+206 LNGAW
-211 GRERQLTREAI
+211 GRERQLTREKI
-222 EIGTKMLDS
+222 EIGTKVLDS

-236 SHHQNPFITLV
+236 SHHQNPFVTLV

-284 MGINPFN
+284 MGMNPFN
-291 FSWQLH
+291 FAWQL
-297 PGESFQSPEVV
+297 PAGESFHSPEVV
-308 NVYSSRGLNHMSQT
+308 NVYSNQGLNQMSKT
-322 YHELFN
+322 YHDLFN
-328 RYLIRGEH
+328 NHLIRGEH

-353 DFDDAKIHGIIDEAK
+353 DFDDAKIHGIVDEAQA
-368 DLGIEMFV
+368 LGIEMFV

-383 ERKDDHRSLGDWFEF
+383 ERKDDHRSLGDWYEF

-409 AKYVHDQEMK
+409 AQYVHDKGMK

-440 DWVLSIPNR
+440 DWVLSVPGR

-461 FSREDVRNHIYQ
+461 FSRADVRDHIYQ

-482 PVDYIKWDMN
+482 PIDYIKWDMN

-503 DPQMQGEVSHRYMLG
+503 DPEMQGEVSHRYILG
-518 LYAFMEKLTQAYPHI
+518 LYEFMEKLTQAYPHI

-551 YMPQTWTSDNTDAVA
+551 YMPQTWTSDNTDPIA
-566 RLKIQYSTSFVYPI
+566 RLKIQYSTSLVYPI
-580 STMGSHVSA
+580 STMGAHVSA
-589 IPNHQTGRETSV
+589 IPNHQTGRETSLDI
-601 ETRGNVA
+601 RGNVA

-619 TNLSASEKV
+619 TTLSEEEKALIV
-628 AITEQVNFYKEYRQ
+628 KQVDFYKEHRQ
-642 LLQFGQFVRLRSP
+642 LLQFGDFVRLKSP
-655 YEENDV
+655 YEENEV

-674 VFYFRVLAEASAPY
+674 VFYFRVLVEASAPY
-688 VTLKLAELNE
+688 VTLKLAHLDETLE
-698 AFTYQM
+698 YQIANHV
-704 DGKSISG
+704 ISG
-711 DELMNIGMYLNPNLH
+711 DALMNIGMYIDPKLH
-726 GDYATQS
+726 GDYATQA
-733 FVLKVK
+733 FILKAK

>member
-1 MDDRDESEYMK
+1 
-12 MITYNKEQKV
+12 MITFNKEQQV
-22 FHLSNDQISYLIEVE
+22 FHLCNNQISYLIEVE

-52 NYSGHYQYVR
+52 HYSGHYQYVR
-62 DMRSFGPYPEAANHD
+62 DMRSFGPYPEAADHD
-77 KFSLDTVM
+77 TFSLDTVM
-85 MEYPGYGFGDFREPA
+85 LEYPGYGFGDFREPA
-100 YNLKLANGSRVT
+100 YNFKLKDGSRIT
-112 DFRYV
+112 DFRYD
-117 SYEIVQGKIEIV
+117 SFEIVQGKCAIEG
-129 DLPQMYTKADKEAQT
+129 LPHLYTNQATEAET
-144 LIITLKDDLTNLVLK
+144 LIITLKDDVAQLCLK
-159 LNYTIYQDYATI
+159 LNYTIYQDYATVI
-171 VRSTELLNEGNE
+171 RSTTLINDSAE
-183 TVEINQLASQAL
+183 TVEINQLASQSL
-195 DFPNRSLELIH
+195 DFPNRSFELIH
-206 FNGAW
+206 LNGAW
-211 GRERQLTREAI
+211 GRERQLTREKI
-222 EIGTKMLDS
+222 EIGTKVLDS

-236 SHHQNPFITLV
+236 SHHQNPFVTLV

-284 MGINPFN
+284 MGMNPFN
-291 FSWQLH
+291 FAWQL
-297 PGESFQSPEVV
+297 PAGESFHSPEVV
-308 NVYSSRGLNHMSQT
+308 NVYSNQGLNQMSKT
-322 YHELFN
+322 YHDLFN
-328 RYLIRGEH
+328 HHLIRGEH

-353 DFDDAKIHGIIDEAK
+353 DFDDAKIHGIVDEAQA
-368 DLGIEMFV
+368 LGIEMFV

-383 ERKDDHRSLGDWFEF
+383 ERKDDHRSLGDWNEF

-409 AKYVHDQEMK
+409 AQYVHDKGMK

-440 DWVLSIPNR
+440 DWVLSVPGR

-461 FSREDVRNHIYQ
+461 FSRADVRDHIYQ

-482 PVDYIKWDMN
+482 PIDYIKWDMN

-503 DPQMQGEVSHRYMLG
+503 DPEMQGEVSHRYILG
-518 LYAFMEKLTQAYPHI
+518 LYEFMEKLTQAYPHI

-551 YMPQTWTSDNTDAVA
+551 YMPQTWTSDNTDPIA
-566 RLKIQYSTSFVYPI
+566 RLKIQYSTSLVYPI
-580 STMGSHVSA
+580 STMGAHVSA
-589 IPNHQTGRETSV
+589 IPNHQTGRETSLDI
-601 ETRGNVA
+601 RGNVA

-619 TNLSASEKV
+619 TTLSEEEKALIV
-628 AITEQVNFYKEYRQ
+628 KQVDFYKEHRQ
-642 LLQFGQFVRLRSP
+642 LLQFGDFVRLKSP
-655 YEENDV
+655 YEENEV

-674 VFYFRVLAEASAPY
+674 VFYFRVLVEASAPY
-688 VTLKLAELNE
+688 VTLKLAHLDETLE
-698 AFTYQM
+698 YQIANHV
-704 DGKSISG
+704 ISG
-711 DELMNIGMYLNPNLH
+711 DALMNIGMYIDPKLH
-726 GDYATQS
+726 GDYATQA
-733 FVLKVK
+733 FILKAK

>member
-1 MDDRDESEYMK
+1 
-12 MITYNKEQKV
+12 MITFNKEQQV
-22 FHLSNDQISYLIEVE
+22 FQLCNNQISYLIEVE

-52 NYSGHYQYVR
+52 HYSGHYQYVR
-62 DMRSFGPYPEAANHD
+62 DMRSFGPYPEAADHD
-77 KFSLDTVM
+77 TFSLDTVM
-85 MEYPGYGFGDFREPA
+85 LEYPGYGFGDFREPA
-100 YNLKLANGSRVT
+100 YNFKLKDGSRIT
-112 DFRYV
+112 DFRYD
-117 SYEIVQGKIEIV
+117 SFEIVQGKCAIEG
-129 DLPQMYTKADKEAQT
+129 LPHLYTNQATEAET
-144 LIITLKDDLTNLVLK
+144 LIITLKDDVAQLRLK
-159 LNYTIYQDYATI
+159 LNYTIYQDYATVI
-171 VRSTELLNEGNE
+171 RSTTLINDSAE
-183 TVEINQLASQAL
+183 TVEINQLASQSL
-195 DFPNRSLELIH
+195 DFPNRSFELIH
-206 FNGAW
+206 LNGAW
-211 GRERQLTREAI
+211 GRERQLTREKI
-222 EIGTKMLDS
+222 EIGTKVLDS

-236 SHHQNPFITLV
+236 SHHQNPFVTLV

-284 MGINPFN
+284 MGMNPFN
-291 FSWQLH
+291 FAWQL
-297 PGESFQSPEVV
+297 PAGESFHSPEVV
-308 NVYSSRGLNHMSQT
+308 NVYSNQGLNQMSKT
-322 YHELFN
+322 YHDLFN
-328 RYLIRGEH
+328 HHLIRGEH

-353 DFDDAKIHGIIDEAK
+353 DFDDAKIHGIVDEAQA
-368 DLGIEMFV
+368 LGIEMFV

-383 ERKDDHRSLGDWFEF
+383 ERKDDHRSLGDWYEF

-409 AKYVHDQEMK
+409 AQYVHDKGMK

-440 DWVLSIPNR
+440 DWVLSVPGR

-461 FSREDVRNHIYQ
+461 FSRVDVRDHIYQ

-482 PVDYIKWDMN
+482 PIDYIKWDMN

-503 DPQMQGEVSHRYMLG
+503 DPEMQGEVSHRYILG
-518 LYAFMEKLTQAYPHI
+518 LYEFMEKLTQAYPHI

-551 YMPQTWTSDNTDAVA
+551 YMPQTWTSDNTDPIA
-566 RLKIQYSTSFVYPI
+566 RLKIQYSTSLVYPI
-580 STMGSHVSA
+580 STMGAHVSA
-589 IPNHQTGRETSV
+589 IPNHQTGRETSLDI
-601 ETRGNVA
+601 RGNVA

-619 TNLSASEKV
+619 TTLSEEEKV
-628 AITEQVNFYKEYRQ
+628 LIVKQVDFYKEHRQ
-642 LLQFGQFVRLRSP
+642 LLQFGDFVRLKSP
-655 YEENDV
+655 YEENEV

-674 VFYFRVLAEASAPY
+674 VFYFRVLVEASAPY
-688 VTLKLAELNE
+688 VTLKLAHLDETLE
-698 AFTYQM
+698 YQIANHV
-704 DGKSISG
+704 ISG
-711 DELMNIGMYLNPNLH
+711 DALMNIGMYIDPKLH
-726 GDYATQS
+726 GDYATQA
-733 FVLKVK
+733 FILKAK

>member
-1 MDDRDESEYMK
+1 
-12 MITYNKEQKV
+12 MITFNKEQQV
-22 FHLSNDQISYLIEVE
+22 FHLCNNQISYLIEVE

-52 NYSGHYQYVR
+52 QYSGHYQYVR
-62 DMRSFGPYPEAANHD
+62 DMRSFGPYPEAADHD
-77 KFSLDTVM
+77 TFSLDTVM
-85 MEYPGYGFGDFREPA
+85 LEYPGYGFGDFREPA
-100 YNLKLANGSRVT
+100 YNFKLKDGSRIT
-112 DFRYV
+112 DFRYD
-117 SYEIVQGKIEIV
+117 SFEIVQGKCAIEG
-129 DLPQMYTKADKEAQT
+129 LPHLYTNQATEAET
-144 LIITLKDDLTNLVLK
+144 LIITLKDDVAQLRLK
-159 LNYTIYQDYATI
+159 LNYTIYQDYATVI
-171 VRSTELLNEGNE
+171 RSTTLINDSAE
-183 TVEINQLASQAL
+183 TVEINQLASQSL
-195 DFPNRSLELIH
+195 DFPNRSFELIH
-206 FNGAW
+206 LNGAW
-211 GRERQLTREAI
+211 GRERQLTREKI
-222 EIGTKMLDS
+222 EIGTKVLDS

-236 SHHQNPFITLV
+236 SHHQNPFVTLV

-284 MGINPFN
+284 MGMNPFN
-291 FSWQLH
+291 FAWQL
-297 PGESFQSPEVV
+297 PAGESFHSPEVV
-308 NVYSSRGLNHMSQT
+308 NVYSNQGLNQMSKT
-322 YHELFN
+322 YHDLFN
-328 RYLIRGEH
+328 HHLIRGEH

-353 DFDDAKIHGIIDEAK
+353 DFDDAKIHGIVDEAQA
-368 DLGIEMFV
+368 LGIEMFV

-383 ERKDDHRSLGDWFEF
+383 ERKDDHRSLGDWYEF

-409 AKYVHDQEMK
+409 AQYVHDKGMK

-440 DWVLSIPNR
+440 DWVLSVPGR

-461 FSREDVRNHIYQ
+461 FSRADVRDHIYQ

-482 PVDYIKWDMN
+482 PIDYIKWDMN

-503 DPQMQGEVSHRYMLG
+503 DPEMQGEVSHRYILG
-518 LYAFMEKLTQAYPHI
+518 LYEFMEKLTQAYPHI

-551 YMPQTWTSDNTDAVA
+551 YMPQTWTSDNTDPIA
-566 RLKIQYSTSFVYPI
+566 RLKIQYSTSLVYPI
-580 STMGSHVSA
+580 STMGAHVSA
-589 IPNHQTGRETSV
+589 IPNHQTGRETSLDI
-601 ETRGNVA
+601 RGNVA

-619 TNLSASEKV
+619 TTLSEEEKV
-628 AITEQVNFYKEYRQ
+628 LIVKQVDFYKEHRQ
-642 LLQFGQFVRLRSP
+642 LLQFGDFVRLKSP
-655 YEENDV
+655 YEENEV

-674 VFYFRVLAEASAPY
+674 VFYFRVLVEASAPY
-688 VTLKLAELNE
+688 VTLKLAHLDETLE
-698 AFTYQM
+698 YQIANHV
-704 DGKSISG
+704 ISG
-711 DELMNIGMYLNPNLH
+711 DALMNIGMYIDPKLH
-726 GDYATQS
+726 GDYATQA
-733 FVLKVK
+733 FILKAK

>member
-1 MDDRDESEYMK
+1 
-12 MITYNKEQKV
+12 MITFNKEQQV
-22 FHLSNDQISYLIEVE
+22 FHLCNNQISYLIEVE

-52 NYSGHYQYVR
+52 HYSGHYQYVR
-62 DMRSFGPYPEAANHD
+62 DMRSFGPYPEAADHD
-77 KFSLDTVM
+77 TFSLDTVM
-85 MEYPGYGFGDFREPA
+85 LEYPGYGFGDFREPA
-100 YNLKLANGSRVT
+100 YNFKLKDGSRIT
-112 DFRYV
+112 DFRYD
-117 SYEIVQGKIEIV
+117 SFEIVQGKCAIEG
-129 DLPQMYTKADKEAQT
+129 LPHLYTNQATEAET
-144 LIITLKDDLTNLVLK
+144 LIITLKDDVAKLRLK
-159 LNYTIYQDYATI
+159 LNYTIYQDYATVI
-171 VRSTELLNEGNE
+171 RSTTLINDSAE
-183 TVEINQLASQAL
+183 TVEINQLASQSL
-195 DFPNRSLELIH
+195 DFPNRSFELIH
-206 FNGAW
+206 LNGAW
-211 GRERQLTREAI
+211 GRERQLTREKI
-222 EIGTKMLDS
+222 EIGTKVLDS

-236 SHHQNPFITLV
+236 SHHQNPFVTLV

-284 MGINPFN
+284 MGMNPFN
-291 FSWQLH
+291 FAWQL
-297 PGESFQSPEVV
+297 PAGESFHSPEVV
-308 NVYSSRGLNHMSQT
+308 NVYSNQGLNQMSKT
-322 YHELFN
+322 YHDLFN
-328 RYLIRGEH
+328 HHLIRGEH

-353 DFDDAKIHGIIDEAK
+353 DFDDAKIHGIVDEAQA
-368 DLGIEMFV
+368 LGIEMFV

-383 ERKDDHRSLGDWFEF
+383 ERKDDHRSLGDWYEF

-409 AKYVHDQEMK
+409 AQYVHDKGMK

-440 DWVLSIPNR
+440 DWVLSVPGR

-461 FSREDVRNHIYQ
+461 FSRADVRDHIYQ

-482 PVDYIKWDMN
+482 PIDYIKWDMN

-503 DPQMQGEVSHRYMLG
+503 DPEMQGEVSHRYILG
-518 LYAFMEKLTQAYPHI
+518 LYEFMEKLTQAYPHI

-551 YMPQTWTSDNTDAVA
+551 YMPQTWTSDNTDPIA
-566 RLKIQYSTSFVYPI
+566 RLKIQYSTSLVYPI
-580 STMGSHVSA
+580 STMGAHVSA
-589 IPNHQTGRETSV
+589 IPNHQTGRETSLDI
-601 ETRGNVA
+601 RGNVA

-619 TNLSASEKV
+619 TTLSEEEKALIV
-628 AITEQVNFYKEYRQ
+628 KQVDFYKEHRQ
-642 LLQFGQFVRLRSP
+642 LLQFGDFVRLKSP
-655 YEENDV
+655 YEENEV

-674 VFYFRVLAEASAPY
+674 VFYFRVLVEASAPY
-688 VTLKLAELNE
+688 VTLKLAHLDETLE
-698 AFTYQM
+698 YQIANHV
-704 DGKSISG
+704 ISG
-711 DELMNIGMYLNPNLH
+711 DALMNIGMYIDPKLH
-726 GDYATQS
+726 GDYATQA
-733 FVLKVK
+733 FILKAK

>member
-1 MDDRDESEYMK
+1 
-12 MITYNKEQKV
+12 MITFNKEQQV
-22 FHLSNDQISYLIEVE
+22 FHLCNNQISYLIEVE

-52 NYSGHYQYVR
+52 HYSGHYQYVR
-62 DMRSFGPYPEAANHD
+62 DMRSFGPYPEAADHD
-77 KFSLDTVM
+77 TFSLDTVM
-85 MEYPGYGFGDFREPA
+85 LEYPGYGFGDFREPA
-100 YNLKLANGSRVT
+100 YNFKLKDGSRIT
-112 DFRYV
+112 DFRYD
-117 SYEIVQGKIEIV
+117 SFEIVQGKSTIEG
-129 DLPQMYTKADKEAQT
+129 LPHLYTNQATEAET
-144 LIITLKDDLTNLVLK
+144 LIITLKDDVAKLRLK
-159 LNYTIYQDYATI
+159 LNYTIYQDYATVI
-171 VRSTELLNEGNE
+171 RSTTLINDSAE
-183 TVEINQLASQAL
+183 TVEINQLASQSL
-195 DFPNRSLELIH
+195 DFPNRSFELIH
-206 FNGAW
+206 LNGAW
-211 GRERQLTREAI
+211 GRERQLTREKI
-222 EIGTKMLDS
+222 EIGTKVLDS

-236 SHHQNPFITLV
+236 SHHQNPFVTLV

-284 MGINPFN
+284 MGMNPFN
-291 FSWQLH
+291 FAWQL
-297 PGESFQSPEVV
+297 PAGESFHSPEVV
-308 NVYSSRGLNHMSQT
+308 NVYSNQGLNQMSKT
-322 YHELFN
+322 YHDLFN
-328 RYLIRGEH
+328 HHLIRGEH

-353 DFDDAKIHGIIDEAK
+353 DFDDAKIHGIVDEAQA
-368 DLGIEMFV
+368 LGIEMFV

-383 ERKDDHRSLGDWFEF
+383 ERKDDHRSLGDWYEF

-409 AKYVHDQEMK
+409 AQYVHDKGMK

-440 DWVLSIPNR
+440 DWVLSVPGR

-461 FSREDVRNHIYQ
+461 FSRADVRDHIYQ

-482 PVDYIKWDMN
+482 PIDYIKWDMN

-503 DPQMQGEVSHRYMLG
+503 DPEMQGEVSHRYILG
-518 LYAFMEKLTQAYPHI
+518 LYEFMEKLTQAYPHI

-551 YMPQTWTSDNTDAVA
+551 YMPQTWTSDNTDPIA
-566 RLKIQYSTSFVYPI
+566 RLKIQYSTSLVYPI
-580 STMGSHVSA
+580 STMGAHVSA
-589 IPNHQTGRETSV
+589 IPNHQTGRKTSLDI
-601 ETRGNVA
+601 RGNVA

-619 TNLSASEKV
+619 TTLSEEEKALIV
-628 AITEQVNFYKEYRQ
+628 KQVDFYKEHRQ
-642 LLQFGQFVRLRSP
+642 LLQFGDFVRLKSP
-655 YEENDV
+655 YEENEV

-674 VFYFRVLAEASAPY
+674 VFYFRVLVEASAPY
-688 VTLKLAELNE
+688 VTLKLAHLDETLE
-698 AFTYQM
+698 YQIANHV
-704 DGKSISG
+704 ISG
-711 DELMNIGMYLNPNLH
+711 DALMNIGMYIDPKLH
-726 GDYATQS
+726 GDYATQA
-733 FVLKVK
+733 FILKAK

>member
-1 MDDRDESEYMK
+1 
-12 MITYNKEQKV
+12 MITFNKEQQV
-22 FHLSNDQISYLIEVE
+22 FQLCNNQISYLIEVE

-52 NYSGHYQYVR
+52 HYSGHYQYVR
-62 DMRSFGPYPEAANHD
+62 DMRSFGPYPEAADHD
-77 KFSLDTVM
+77 TFSLDTVM
-85 MEYPGYGFGDFREPA
+85 LEYPGYGFGDFREPA
-100 YNLKLANGSRVT
+100 YNFKLKDGSRIT
-112 DFRYV
+112 DFRYD
-117 SYEIVQGKIEIV
+117 SFEIVQGKCAIEG
-129 DLPQMYTKADKEAQT
+129 LPHLYTNQATEAET
-144 LIITLKDDLTNLVLK
+144 LIITLKDDVAQLRLK
-159 LNYTIYQDYATI
+159 LNYTIYQDYATVI
-171 VRSTELLNEGNE
+171 RSTTLINDSAE
-183 TVEINQLASQAL
+183 TVEINQLASQSL
-195 DFPNRSLELIH
+195 DFPNRSFELIH
-206 FNGAW
+206 LNGAW
-211 GRERQLTREAI
+211 GRERQLTREKI
-222 EIGTKMLDS
+222 EIGTKVLDS

-236 SHHQNPFITLV
+236 SHHQNPFVTLV

-284 MGINPFN
+284 MGMNPFN
-291 FSWQLH
+291 FAWQL
-297 PGESFQSPEVV
+297 PAGESFHSPEVV
-308 NVYSSRGLNHMSQT
+308 NVYSNQGLNQMSKT
-322 YHELFN
+322 YHDLFN
-328 RYLIRGEH
+328 HHLIRGEH

-353 DFDDAKIHGIIDEAK
+353 DFDDAKIHGIVDEAQA
-368 DLGIEMFV
+368 LGIEMFV

-383 ERKDDHRSLGDWFEF
+383 ERKDDHRSLGDWYEF

-409 AKYVHDQEMK
+409 AQYVHDKGMK

-440 DWVLSIPNR
+440 DWVLSVPGR

-461 FSREDVRNHIYQ
+461 FSRVDVRDHIYQ

-482 PVDYIKWDMN
+482 PIDYIKWDMN

-503 DPQMQGEVSHRYMLG
+503 DPEMQGEVSHRYILG
-518 LYAFMEKLTQAYPHI
+518 LYEFMEKLTQAYPHI

-551 YMPQTWTSDNTDAVA
+551 YMPQTWTSDNTDPIA
-566 RLKIQYSTSFVYPI
+566 RLKIQYSTSLVYPI
-580 STMGSHVSA
+580 STMGAHVSA
-589 IPNHQTGRETSV
+589 IPNHQTGRETSLDI
-601 ETRGNVA
+601 RGNVA

-619 TNLSASEKV
+619 TTLSEEEKALIV
-628 AITEQVNFYKEYRQ
+628 KQVDFYKEHRQ
-642 LLQFGQFVRLRSP
+642 LLQFGDFVRLKSP
-655 YEENDV
+655 YEENEV

-674 VFYFRVLAEASAPY
+674 VFYFRVLVEASAPY
-688 VTLKLAELNE
+688 VTLKLAHLDETLE
-698 AFTYQM
+698 YQIANHV
-704 DGKSISG
+704 ISG
-711 DELMNIGMYLNPNLH
+711 DALMNIGMYIDPKLH
-726 GDYATQS
+726 GDYATQA
-733 FVLKVK
+733 FILKAK

>member
-1 MDDRDESEYMK
+1 
-12 MITYNKEQKV
+12 MITFNKEQQV
-22 FHLSNDQISYLIEVE
+22 FHLCNNQISYLIEVE

-52 NYSGHYQYVR
+52 HYSGHYQYVR
-62 DMRSFGPYPEAANHD
+62 DMRSFGPYPEAADHD
-77 KFSLDTVM
+77 TFSLDTVM
-85 MEYPGYGFGDFREPA
+85 LEYPGYGFGDFREPA
-100 YNLKLANGSRVT
+100 YNFKLKDGSRIT
-112 DFRYV
+112 DFRYD
-117 SYEIVQGKIEIV
+117 SFEIVQGKCAIEG
-129 DLPQMYTKADKEAQT
+129 LPHLYTNQATEAET
-144 LIITLKDDLTNLVLK
+144 LIITLKDDVAQLRLK
-159 LNYTIYQDYATI
+159 LNYTIYQDYATVI
-171 VRSTELLNEGNE
+171 RSITLINDSAE
-183 TVEINQLASQAL
+183 TVEINQLASQSL
-195 DFPNRSLELIH
+195 DFPNRSFELIH
-206 FNGAW
+206 LNGAW
-211 GRERQLTREAI
+211 GRERQLTREKI
-222 EIGTKMLDS
+222 EIGTKVLDS

-236 SHHQNPFITLV
+236 SHHQNPFVTLV

-284 MGINPFN
+284 MGMNPFN
-291 FSWQLH
+291 FAWQL
-297 PGESFQSPEVV
+297 PAGESFHSPEVV
-308 NVYSSRGLNHMSQT
+308 NVYSNQGLNQMSKT
-322 YHELFN
+322 YHDLFN
-328 RYLIRGEH
+328 HHLIRGEH

-353 DFDDAKIHGIIDEAK
+353 DFDDAKIHGIVDEAQA
-368 DLGIEMFV
+368 LGIEMFV

-383 ERKDDHRSLGDWFEF
+383 ERKDDHRSLGDWYEF

-409 AKYVHDQEMK
+409 AQYVHDKGMK

-440 DWVLSIPNR
+440 DWVLSVPGR

-461 FSREDVRNHIYQ
+461 FSRADVRDHIYQ

-482 PVDYIKWDMN
+482 PIDYIKWDMN

-503 DPQMQGEVSHRYMLG
+503 DPEMQGEVSHRYILG
-518 LYAFMEKLTQAYPHI
+518 LYEFMEKLTQAYPHI

-551 YMPQTWTSDNTDAVA
+551 YMPQTWTSDNTDPIA
-566 RLKIQYSTSFVYPI
+566 RLKIQYSTSLVYPI
-580 STMGSHVSA
+580 STMGAHVSA
-589 IPNHQTGRETSV
+589 IPNHQTGRETSLDI
-601 ETRGNVA
+601 RGNVA

-619 TNLSASEKV
+619 TTLSEEEKALIV
-628 AITEQVNFYKEYRQ
+628 KQVDFYKEHRQ
-642 LLQFGQFVRLRSP
+642 LLQFGDFVRLKSP
-655 YEENDV
+655 YEENEV

-674 VFYFRVLAEASAPY
+674 VFYFRVLVEASAPY
-688 VTLKLAELNE
+688 VTLKLAHLDETLE
-698 AFTYQM
+698 YQIANHV
-704 DGKSISG
+704 ISG
-711 DELMNIGMYLNPNLH
+711 DALMNIGMYIDPKLH
-726 GDYATQS
+726 GDYATQA
-733 FVLKVK
+733 FILKAK

>member
-1 MDDRDESEYMK
+1 
-12 MITYNKEQKV
+12 MITFNKEQQV
-22 FHLSNDQISYLIEVE
+22 FHLCNNQISYLIEVE

-52 NYSGHYQYVR
+52 HYSGHYQYVR
-62 DMRSFGPYPEAANHD
+62 DMRSFGPYPEAADHD
-77 KFSLDTVM
+77 TFSLDTVM
-85 MEYPGYGFGDFREPA
+85 LEYPGYGFGDFREPA
-100 YNLKLANGSRVT
+100 YNFKLKDGSRIT
-112 DFRYV
+112 DFRYD
-117 SYEIVQGKIEIV
+117 SFEIVQGKCTIEG
-129 DLPQMYTKADKEAQT
+129 LPHLYTNQATEAET
-144 LIITLKDDLTNLVLK
+144 LIITLKDDVAKLRLK
-159 LNYTIYQDYATI
+159 LNYTIYQDYATVI
-171 VRSTELLNEGNE
+171 RSTTLINDSAE
-183 TVEINQLASQAL
+183 TVEINQLASQSL
-195 DFPNRSLELIH
+195 DFPNRSFELIH
-206 FNGAW
+206 LNGAW
-211 GRERQLTREAI
+211 GRERQLTREKI
-222 EIGTKMLDS
+222 EIGTKVLDS

-236 SHHQNPFITLV
+236 SHHQNPFVTLV

-284 MGINPFN
+284 MGMNPFN
-291 FSWQLH
+291 FAWQL
-297 PGESFQSPEVV
+297 PAGESFHSPEVV
-308 NVYSSRGLNHMSQT
+308 NVYSNQGLNQMSKT
-322 YHELFN
+322 YHDLFN
-328 RYLIRGEH
+328 HHLIRGEH

-353 DFDDAKIHGIIDEAK
+353 DFDDAKIHGIVDEAQA
-368 DLGIEMFV
+368 LGIEMFV

-383 ERKDDHRSLGDWFEF
+383 ERKDDHRSLGDWYEF

-409 AKYVHDQEMK
+409 AQYVHDKGMK

-440 DWVLSIPNR
+440 DWVLSVPGR

-461 FSREDVRNHIYQ
+461 FSRADVRDHIYQ

-482 PVDYIKWDMN
+482 PIDYIKWDMN

-503 DPQMQGEVSHRYMLG
+503 DPEMQGEVSHRYILG
-518 LYAFMEKLTQAYPHI
+518 LYEFMEKLTQAYPHI

-551 YMPQTWTSDNTDAVA
+551 YMPQTWTSDNTDPIA
-566 RLKIQYSTSFVYPI
+566 RLKIQYSTSIVYPI
-580 STMGSHVSA
+580 STMGAHVSA
-589 IPNHQTGRETSV
+589 IPNHQTGRKTSLDI
-601 ETRGNVA
+601 RGNVA

-619 TNLSASEKV
+619 TTLSEEEKALIV
-628 AITEQVNFYKEYRQ
+628 KQVDFYKEHRQ
-642 LLQFGQFVRLRSP
+642 LLQFGDFVRLKSP
-655 YEENDV
+655 YEENEV

-674 VFYFRVLAEASAPY
+674 VFYFRVLVEASAPY
-688 VTLKLAELNE
+688 VTLKLAHLDETLE
-698 AFTYQM
+698 YQIANHV
-704 DGKSISG
+704 ISG
-711 DELMNIGMYLNPNLH
+711 DALMNIGMYIDPKLH
-726 GDYATQS
+726 GDYATQA
-733 FVLKVK
+733 FILKAK

>member
-1 MDDRDESEYMK
+1 
-12 MITYNKEQKV
+12 MITFNKEQQV
-22 FHLSNDQISYLIEVE
+22 FHLCNNQISYLIEVE

-52 NYSGHYQYVR
+52 RYSGHYQYVR
-62 DMRSFGPYPEAANHD
+62 DMRSFGPYPEAADHD
-77 KFSLDTVM
+77 TFSLDTVM
-85 MEYPGYGFGDFREPA
+85 LEYPGYGFGDFREPA
-100 YNLKLANGSRVT
+100 YNFKLKDGSRIT
-112 DFRYV
+112 DFRYD
-117 SYEIVQGKIEIV
+117 SFEIVQGKCAIEG
-129 DLPQMYTKADKEAQT
+129 LPHLYTNQATEAET
-144 LIITLKDDLTNLVLK
+144 LIITLKDDVAQLRLK
-159 LNYTIYQDYATI
+159 LNYTIYQDYATVI
-171 VRSTELLNEGNE
+171 RSTTLINDSAE
-183 TVEINQLASQAL
+183 TVEINQLASQSL
-195 DFPNRSLELIH
+195 DFPNRSFELIH
-206 FNGAW
+206 LNGAW
-211 GRERQLTREAI
+211 GRERQLTREKI
-222 EIGTKMLDS
+222 EIGTKVLDS

-236 SHHQNPFITLV
+236 SHHQNPFVTLV

-284 MGINPFN
+284 MGMNPFN
-291 FSWQLH
+291 FAWQL
-297 PGESFQSPEVV
+297 PAGESFHSPEVV
-308 NVYSSRGLNHMSQT
+308 NVYSNQGLNQMSKT
-322 YHELFN
+322 YHDLFN
-328 RYLIRGEH
+328 HHLIRGEH

-353 DFDDAKIHGIIDEAK
+353 DFDDAKIHGIVDEAQA
-368 DLGIEMFV
+368 LGIEMFV

-383 ERKDDHRSLGDWFEF
+383 ERKDDHRSLGDWYEF

-409 AKYVHDQEMK
+409 AQYVHDKGMK

-440 DWVLSIPNR
+440 DWVLSVPGR

-461 FSREDVRNHIYQ
+461 FSRADVRDHIYQ

-482 PVDYIKWDMN
+482 PIDYIKWDMN

-503 DPQMQGEVSHRYMLG
+503 DPEMQGEVSHRYILG
-518 LYAFMEKLTQAYPHI
+518 LYEFMEKLTQAYPHI

-551 YMPQTWTSDNTDAVA
+551 YMPQTWTSDNTDPIA
-566 RLKIQYSTSFVYPI
+566 RLKIQYSTSLVYPI
-580 STMGSHVSA
+580 STMGAHVSA
-589 IPNHQTGRETSV
+589 IPNHQTGRETSLDI
-601 ETRGNVA
+601 RGNVA

-619 TNLSASEKV
+619 TTLSEEEKV
-628 AITEQVNFYKEYRQ
+628 LIVKQVDFYKEHRQ
-642 LLQFGQFVRLRSP
+642 LLQFGDFVRLKSP
-655 YEENDV
+655 YEENEV

-674 VFYFRVLAEASAPY
+674 VFYFRVLVEASAPY
-688 VTLKLAELNE
+688 VTLKLAHLDETLE
-698 AFTYQM
+698 YQIANHV
-704 DGKSISG
+704 ISG
-711 DELMNIGMYLNPNLH
+711 DALMNIGMYIDPKLH
-726 GDYATQS
+726 GDYATQA
-733 FVLKVK
+733 FILKAK

>member
-1 MDDRDESEYMK
+1 
-12 MITYNKEQKV
+12 MITFNKEQQV
-22 FHLSNDQISYLIEVE
+22 FHLCNNQISYLIEVE

-52 NYSGHYQYVR
+52 HYSGHYQYVR
-62 DMRSFGPYPEAANHD
+62 DMRSFGPYPEAADHD
-77 KFSLDTVM
+77 TFSLDTVM
-85 MEYPGYGFGDFREPA
+85 LEYPGYGFGDFREPA
-100 YNLKLANGSRVT
+100 YNFKLKNGSRIT
-112 DFRYV
+112 DFRYD
-117 SYEIVQGKIEIV
+117 SFEIVQGKCAIEG
-129 DLPQMYTKADKEAQT
+129 LPHLYTNQATEAET
-144 LIITLKDDLTNLVLK
+144 LIITLKDDVAQLRLK
-159 LNYTIYQDYATI
+159 LNYTIYQDYATVI
-171 VRSTELLNEGNE
+171 RSITLINDSAE

-195 DFPNRSLELIH
+195 DFPNRSFELIH
-206 FNGAW
+206 LNGAW
-211 GRERQLTREAI
+211 GRERQLTREKI
-222 EIGTKMLDS
+222 EIGTKVLDS

-236 SHHQNPFITLV
+236 SHHQNPFVTLV

-284 MGINPFN
+284 MGMNPFN
-291 FSWQLH
+291 FAWQL
-297 PGESFQSPEVV
+297 PAGESFHSPEVV
-308 NVYSSRGLNHMSQT
+308 NVYSNQGLNQMSKT
-322 YHELFN
+322 YHDLFN
-328 RYLIRGEH
+328 HHLIRGEH

-353 DFDDAKIHGIIDEAK
+353 DFDDAKIHGIVDEAQA
-368 DLGIEMFV
+368 LGIEMFV

-383 ERKDDHRSLGDWFEF
+383 ERKDDHRSLGDWYEF

-409 AKYVHDQEMK
+409 AQYVHDKGMK

-440 DWVLSIPNR
+440 DWVLSVPGR

-461 FSREDVRNHIYQ
+461 FSRADVRDHIYQ

-482 PVDYIKWDMN
+482 PIDYIKWDMN

-503 DPQMQGEVSHRYMLG
+503 DPEMQGEVSHRYILG
-518 LYAFMEKLTQAYPHI
+518 LYEFMEKLTQAYPHI

-551 YMPQTWTSDNTDAVA
+551 YMPQTWTSDNTDPIA
-566 RLKIQYSTSFVYPI
+566 RLKIQYSTSLVYPI
-580 STMGSHVSA
+580 STMGAHVSA
-589 IPNHQTGRETSV
+589 IPNHQTGRETSLDI
-601 ETRGNVA
+601 RGNVA

-619 TNLSASEKV
+619 TTLSEEEKALIV
-628 AITEQVNFYKEYRQ
+628 KQVDFYKEHRQ
-642 LLQFGQFVRLRSP
+642 LLQFGDFVRLKSP
-655 YEENDV
+655 YEENEV

-674 VFYFRVLAEASAPY
+674 VFYFRVLVEASAPY
-688 VTLKLAELNE
+688 VTLKLAHLDETLE
-698 AFTYQM
+698 YQIANHV
-704 DGKSISG
+704 ISG
-711 DELMNIGMYLNPNLH
+711 DALMNIGMYIDPKLH
-726 GDYATQS
+726 GDYATQA
-733 FVLKVK
+733 FILKAK

>member
-1 MDDRDESEYMK
+1 
-12 MITYNKEQKV
+12 MITFNKEQQV
-22 FHLSNDQISYLIEVE
+22 FHLCNNQISYLIEVE

-52 NYSGHYQYVR
+52 HYSGHYQYVR
-62 DMRSFGPYPEAANHD
+62 DMRSFGPYPEAADHD
-77 KFSLDTVM
+77 TFSLDTVM
-85 MEYPGYGFGDFREPA
+85 LEYPGYGFGDFREPA
-100 YNLKLANGSRVT
+100 YNFKLKDGSRIT
-112 DFRYV
+112 DFRYD
-117 SYEIVQGKIEIV
+117 SFEIVQGKCAIEG
-129 DLPQMYTKADKEAQT
+129 LPHLYTNQATEAET
-144 LIITLKDDLTNLVLK
+144 LIITLKDDVAQLRLK
-159 LNYTIYQDYATI
+159 LNYTIYQDYATVI
-171 VRSTELLNEGNE
+171 RSTTLINDSAE
-183 TVEINQLASQAL
+183 TVEINQLASQSL
-195 DFPNRSLELIH
+195 DFPNRSFELIH
-206 FNGAW
+206 LNGAW
-211 GRERQLTREAI
+211 ARERQLTREKI
-222 EIGTKMLDS
+222 EIGTKVLDS

-236 SHHQNPFITLV
+236 SHHQNPFVTLV

-284 MGINPFN
+284 MGMNPFN
-291 FSWQLH
+291 FAWQL
-297 PGESFQSPEVV
+297 PAGESFHSPEVV
-308 NVYSSRGLNHMSQT
+308 NVYSDQGLNQMSKT
-322 YHELFN
+322 YHDLFN
-328 RYLIRGEH
+328 HHLIRGEH

-353 DFDDAKIHGIIDEAK
+353 DFDDAKIHGIVDEAQA
-368 DLGIEMFV
+368 LGIEMFV

-383 ERKDDHRSLGDWFEF
+383 ERKDDHRSLGDWYEF

-409 AKYVHDQEMK
+409 AQYVHDKGMK

-440 DWVLSIPNR
+440 DWVLSVPGR

-461 FSREDVRNHIYQ
+461 FSRADVRDHIYQ

-482 PVDYIKWDMN
+482 PIDYIKWDMN

-503 DPQMQGEVSHRYMLG
+503 DPEMQGEVSHRYILG
-518 LYAFMEKLTQAYPHI
+518 LYEFMEKLTQAYPHI

-551 YMPQTWTSDNTDAVA
+551 YMPQTWTSDNTDPIA
-566 RLKIQYSTSFVYPI
+566 RLKIQYSTSLVYPI
-580 STMGSHVSA
+580 STMGAHVSA
-589 IPNHQTGRETSV
+589 IPNHQTGRETSLDI
-601 ETRGNVA
+601 RGNVA

-619 TNLSASEKV
+619 TTLSEEEKALIV
-628 AITEQVNFYKEYRQ
+628 KQVDFYKEHRQ
-642 LLQFGQFVRLRSP
+642 LLQFGDFVRLKSP
-655 YEENDV
+655 YEENEV

-674 VFYFRVLAEASAPY
+674 VFYFRVLVEASAPY
-688 VTLKLAELNE
+688 VTLKLAHLDETLE
-698 AFTYQM
+698 YQIANHV
-704 DGKSISG
+704 ISG
-711 DELMNIGMYLNPNLH
+711 DALMNIGMYIDPKLH
-726 GDYATQS
+726 GDYATQA
-733 FVLKVK
+733 FILKAK

>member
-1 MDDRDESEYMK
+1 
-12 MITYNKEQKV
+12 MITFNKEQQV
-22 FHLSNDQISYLIEVE
+22 FQLCNNQISYLIEVE

-52 NYSGHYQYVR
+52 HYSGHYQYVR
-62 DMRSFGPYPEAANHD
+62 DMRSFGPYPEAADHD
-77 KFSLDTVM
+77 TFSLDTVM
-85 MEYPGYGFGDFREPA
+85 LEYPGYGFGDFREPA
-100 YNLKLANGSRVT
+100 YNFKLKDGSRIT
-112 DFRYV
+112 DFRYD
-117 SYEIVQGKIEIV
+117 SFEIVQGKCAIEG
-129 DLPQMYTKADKEAQT
+129 LPHLYTNQATEAET
-144 LIITLKDDLTNLVLK
+144 LIITLKDDVAQLRLK
-159 LNYTIYQDYATI
+159 LNYTIYQDYATVI
-171 VRSTELLNEGNE
+171 RSTTLINDSAE
-183 TVEINQLASQAL
+183 TVEMNQLASQSL
-195 DFPNRSLELIH
+195 DFPNRSFELIH
-206 FNGAW
+206 LNGAW
-211 GRERQLTREAI
+211 GRERQLTREKI
-222 EIGTKMLDS
+222 EIGTKVLDS

-236 SHHQNPFITLV
+236 SHHQNPFVTLV

-284 MGINPFN
+284 MGMNPFN
-291 FSWQLH
+291 FAWQL
-297 PGESFQSPEVV
+297 PAGESFHSPEVV
-308 NVYSSRGLNHMSQT
+308 NVYSNQGLNQMSKT
-322 YHELFN
+322 YHDLFN
-328 RYLIRGEH
+328 HHLIRGEH

-353 DFDDAKIHGIIDEAK
+353 DFDDAKIHGIVDEAQA
-368 DLGIEMFV
+368 LGIEMFV

-383 ERKDDHRSLGDWFEF
+383 ERKDDHRSLGDWYEF

-409 AKYVHDQEMK
+409 AQYVHDKGMK

-440 DWVLSIPNR
+440 DWVLSVPGR

-461 FSREDVRNHIYQ
+461 FSRADVRDHIYQ

-482 PVDYIKWDMN
+482 PIDYIKWDMN

-503 DPQMQGEVSHRYMLG
+503 DPEMQGEVSHRYILG
-518 LYAFMEKLTQAYPHI
+518 LYEFMEKLTQAYPHI

-551 YMPQTWTSDNTDAVA
+551 YMPQTWTSDNTDPIA
-566 RLKIQYSTSFVYPI
+566 RLKIQYSTSLVYPI
-580 STMGSHVSA
+580 STMGAHVSA
-589 IPNHQTGRETSV
+589 IPNHQTGRETSLDI
-601 ETRGNVA
+601 RGNVA

-619 TNLSASEKV
+619 TTLSEEEKV
-628 AITEQVNFYKEYRQ
+628 LIVKQVDFYKEHRQ
-642 LLQFGQFVRLRSP
+642 LLQFGDFVRLKSP
-655 YEENDV
+655 YEENEV

-674 VFYFRVLAEASAPY
+674 VFYFRVLVEASAPY
-688 VTLKLAELNE
+688 VTLKLAHLDETLE
-698 AFTYQM
+698 YQIANHV
-704 DGKSISG
+704 ISG
-711 DELMNIGMYLNPNLH
+711 DALMNIGMYIDPKLH
-726 GDYATQS
+726 GDYATQA
-733 FVLKVK
+733 FILKAK

>member
-1 MDDRDESEYMK
+1 
-12 MITYNKEQKV
+12 MITFNKEQQV
-22 FHLSNDQISYLIEVE
+22 FHLCNNQISYLIEVE

-52 NYSGHYQYVR
+52 HYSGHYQYVR
-62 DMRSFGPYPEAANHD
+62 DMRSFGPYPEAADHD
-77 KFSLDTVM
+77 TFSLDTVM
-85 MEYPGYGFGDFREPA
+85 LEYPGYGFGDFREPA
-100 YNLKLANGSRVT
+100 YNFKLKDGSRIT
-112 DFRYV
+112 DFRYD
-117 SYEIVQGKIEIV
+117 SFEIVQGKCAIEG
-129 DLPQMYTKADKEAQT
+129 LPHLYTNQATEAET
-144 LIITLKDDLTNLVLK
+144 LIITLKDDVAQLRLK
-159 LNYTIYQDYATI
+159 LNYTIYQDYATVI
-171 VRSTELLNEGNE
+171 RSTTLINDSAE
-183 TVEINQLASQAL
+183 TLEINQLASQSL
-195 DFPNRSLELIH
+195 DFPNRSFELIH
-206 FNGAW
+206 LNGAW
-211 GRERQLTREAI
+211 GRERQLTREKI
-222 EIGTKMLDS
+222 EIGTKVLDS

-236 SHHQNPFITLV
+236 SHHQNPFVTLV

-284 MGINPFN
+284 MGMNPFN
-291 FSWQLH
+291 FAWQL
-297 PGESFQSPEVV
+297 PAGESFHSPEVV
-308 NVYSSRGLNHMSQT
+308 NVYSNQGLNQMSKT
-322 YHELFN
+322 YHDLFN
-328 RYLIRGEH
+328 HHLIRGEH

-353 DFDDAKIHGIIDEAK
+353 DFDDAKIHGIVDEAQA
-368 DLGIEMFV
+368 LGIEMFV

-383 ERKDDHRSLGDWFEF
+383 ERKDDHRSLGDWYEF

-409 AKYVHDQEMK
+409 AQYVHDKGMK

-440 DWVLSIPNR
+440 DWVLSVPGR

-461 FSREDVRNHIYQ
+461 FSRADVRDHIYQ

-482 PVDYIKWDMN
+482 PIDYIKWDMN

-503 DPQMQGEVSHRYMLG
+503 DPEMQGEVSHRYILG
-518 LYAFMEKLTQAYPHI
+518 LYEFMEKLTQAYPHI

-551 YMPQTWTSDNTDAVA
+551 YMPQTWTSDNTDPIA
-566 RLKIQYSTSFVYPI
+566 RLKIQYSTSLVYPI
-580 STMGSHVSA
+580 STMGAHVSA
-589 IPNHQTGRETSV
+589 IPNHQTGRETSLDI
-601 ETRGNVA
+601 RGNVA

-619 TNLSASEKV
+619 TTLSEEEKV
-628 AITEQVNFYKEYRQ
+628 LIVKQVDFYKEHRQ
-642 LLQFGQFVRLRSP
+642 LLQFGDFVRLKSP
-655 YEENDV
+655 YEENEV

-674 VFYFRVLAEASAPY
+674 VFYFRVLVEASAPY
-688 VTLKLAELNE
+688 VTLKLAHLDETLE
-698 AFTYQM
+698 YQIANHV
-704 DGKSISG
+704 ISG
-711 DELMNIGMYLNPNLH
+711 DALMNIGMYIDPKLH
-726 GDYATQS
+726 GDYATQA
-733 FVLKVK
+733 FILKAK